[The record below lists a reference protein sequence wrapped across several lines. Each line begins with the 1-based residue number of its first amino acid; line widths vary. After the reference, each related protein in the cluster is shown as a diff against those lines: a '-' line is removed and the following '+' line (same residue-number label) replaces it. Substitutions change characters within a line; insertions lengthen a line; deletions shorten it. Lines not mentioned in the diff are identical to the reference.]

1 MENYEFERGA
11 LMKRTFGKILSF
23 ALVLAMV
30 LSMVPAVLAASATD
44 TSAYLAPGSNE
55 TFTYSY
61 TGTTG
66 SAPNMAE
73 LFWVSS
79 KEDVA
84 TVTNSKAP
92 NSSKETQTVTAVSAG
107 TTTISVW
114 KNEADYKKNGSNYY
128 SGSALKTWTVTVT
141 EWKVT
146 LSFSG
151 SSSGWY
157 YGSGSSSTTTISAGE
172 KKTLTATV
180 TGPQGKVANAK
191 VKFEVASGNQTM
203 LHFDSLSSTGYS
215 STKDVTVSSGYSS
228 TATSGTAAVDV
239 YGGSKGGF
247 VTITATIVGVDTSKN
262 TNAKAT
268 ITPRVIGP
276 ESWTVSLPTAQ
287 QTMTIKKNDYSQ
299 KLTPSVVTG
308 NSSSTVSGAKF
319 VYKFLEKRS
328 PAVADKSEYVLSDSS
343 YYMQVYDGSITPY
356 RVTSGPVK
364 VRVYVEGYVNNDDPD
379 AYPYAEASIMIT
391 DSTANGVSIDYK
403 NESTKFKMNNG
414 TYVLACKDTNNG
426 TDVVF
431 TDGTEIVTAL
441 TLKATVD
448 STNAT
453 ADAKRVTWT
462 TNAPEVARFGVNN
475 SYTGDEATLTTTG
488 AGSVTVTAEVDG
500 KKATMTFT
508 VWLAREYDKIVTKPD
523 IPTAISSREDAFNS
537 FSQQLVTV
545 HLSRTDGTVSL
556 PMKNVQFMDSSTIQ
570 LKGWIDGFD
579 TLNRVAYFPKTSG
592 ADVIESGTATV
603 SDIMIINQP
612 QDATYKLNATV
623 GTLSVTAS
631 ITGTNKT
638 LKTFTWYDNNNKAVK
653 TESVYSTS
661 GTAVATR
668 TSTLNLSDFITSAG
682 SYGFYCVI
690 SGGNTGNNT
699 STSTINT
706 RTAMITIGGDYN
718 VKITPSASSVKPGD
732 TVTLNAV
739 PQQYNPARKTYTDV
753 TGKTYT
759 VSWTV
764 TEGSDVVTLN
774 SRTGSSVTLTAKSG
788 GTATITAETT
798 IDGNKYTGTQKI
810 TVTVPAAEDVRL
822 TLEEDATYVMLD
834 GGKLSDAVK
843 KATSTTPST
852 FSFTLPTTGTIYS
865 SSSLSSS
872 ISAGNKY
879 SASDVSR
886 MAFKPSRSAGSY
898 TIDYAAYGTS
908 GQIATGKLVIMTN
921 AGTVAY
927 HISANESQTMQVS
940 DFQSVYG
947 SGLSSVKFGT
957 ASDSRGALYK
967 GSSTSSGKVGSESY
981 YVSTGTTLLKNVTF
995 IAGSSTAKYSVVIPF
1010 TAYGSNGEANG
1021 NLVIYVNDTH
1031 SVYSTGATFKSMAIA
1046 DELAP
1051 ESNASSAYITITSVV
1066 GGKLYTQ
1073 YSKINSCTALAAKDL
1088 GSTRFSF
1095 SGSNSIDNL
1104 YVLPLADSKTVEV
1117 NYTING
1123 SDKGTLTFKVVQQ
1136 TASSK
1141 FTDVSGSFKW
1151 AANSVDFMSGNGL
1164 VNGISTKN
1172 PNVFGPGQNM
1182 TRAMLVTIL
1191 YRAAGEPSVA
1201 GITNKFTDNK
1211 QNQYYYEPVLWA
1223 SSKGIVNGAT
1233 ATTFDPDGKIT
1244 REQIAAILY
1253 RYAGSPAASS
1263 SALNGFAD
1271 QSAVSSYAVT
1281 AMQWAVGNGIITGVS
1296 TNGRTTL
1303 SAKNNATRA
1312 QVSVMLHRFLTM
1324 EQ

>member
-1 MENYEFERGA
+1 
-11 LMKRTFGKILSF
+11 MKRTFGKILSF

-30 LSMVPAVLAASATD
+30 LSMVPAVLAAPETGTAQ
-44 TSAYLAPGSNE
+44 YLALGD
-55 TFTYSY
+55 T
-61 TGTTG
+61 
-66 SAPNMAE
+66 AE
-73 LFWVSS
+73 LTCAGAKYWVSS
-79 KEDVA
+79 NPD
-84 TVTNSKAP
+84 
-92 NSSKETQTVTAVSAG
+92 AVSVAMTKAG
-107 TTTISVW
+107 KATITALATTSSGWGYGGVTISAYEN
-114 KNEADYKKNGSNYY
+114 KTDATGTYAQKKP
-128 SGSALKTWTVTVT
+128 ALMTWSVAVS

-151 SSSGWY
+151 SNSGWN
-157 YGSGSSSTTTISAGE
+157 YGGSSSTTTISAGE

-191 VKFEVASGNQTM
+191 VKFEVAASNKDM
-203 LHFDSLSSTGYS
+203 LHFDSLSSTSYS

-262 TNAKAT
+262 TNATTT

-287 QTMTIKKNDYSQ
+287 QSMTIKRTDYSQ

-308 NSSSTVSGAKF
+308 SGSSAVSGAKF
-319 VYKFLEKRS
+319 VYWFVKSKDELENTSK
-328 PAVADKSEYVLSDSS
+328 
-343 YYMQVYDGSITPY
+343 YMQVYTDGSITPY
-356 RVTSGPVK
+356 QVTTEGPVR
-364 VRVYVEGYVNNDDPD
+364 VRAYVEGYVDKNNPE
-379 AYPYAEASIMIT
+379 AYPYAEAAIMIT
-391 DSTANGVSIDYK
+391 DSTANGLSIDYEQE
-403 NESTKFKMNNG
+403 NTKFKMNNG
-414 TYVLACKDTNNG
+414 TYVLAYKDTNNG
-426 TDVVF
+426 KDVDF
-431 TDGTEIVTAL
+431 KDGTSIVTKFN
-441 TLKATVD
+441 LKATVD
-448 STNAT
+448 STNAA

-462 TNAPEVARFGVNN
+462 TNDPSVARFGTNN
-475 SYTGDEATLTTTG
+475 SYTGDVATLTTTG

-500 KKATMTFT
+500 KKATMNFV
-508 VWLAREYDKIVTKPD
+508 VWQAREYDKIVTKPD
-523 IPTAISSREDAFNS
+523 IPTSISSREDAFNA
-537 FSQQLVTV
+537 FSQQYVTV

-556 PMKNVQFMDSSTIQ
+556 PMKDVQFVDSSKIQ

-579 TLNRVAYFPKTSG
+579 TFNRIAYFPNPDAKADNKTDSL
-592 ADVIESGTATV
+592 DVITSDNTATL
-603 SDIMIINQP
+603 SDIIILNQP

-623 GTLSVTAS
+623 GTLSVQAS
-631 ITGTNKT
+631 TRNSKT
-638 LKTFTWYDNNNKAVK
+638 LSTFTWYDNNDKAIK
-653 TESVYSTS
+653 TESIT
-661 GTAVATR
+661 GTKYTH
-668 TSTLNLSDFITSAG
+668 TSTLNLSDFVTSAG
-682 SYGFYCVI
+682 TYGFYCVI
-690 SGGNTGNNT
+690 KANDGS
-699 STSTINT
+699 SVKT
-706 RTAMITIGGDYN
+706 RTAIITIGGDYN

-921 AGTVAY
+921 AGTVSY

-1051 ESNASSAYITITSVV
+1051 ESNASSAYITITRVT

-1151 AANSVDFMSGNGL
+1151 AANSVDFMYGNGL

>member
-1 MENYEFERGA
+1 
-11 LMKRTFGKILSF
+11 MKRTFGKILSF

-30 LSMVPAVLAASATD
+30 LSMVPAVLAATTTGD
-44 TSAYLAPGSNE
+44 PQYLALGD
-55 TFTYSY
+55 T
-61 TGTTG
+61 
-66 SAPNMAE
+66 AE
-73 LFWVSS
+73 LTCTGAKYWVSS
-79 KEDVA
+79 NPD
-84 TVTNSKAP
+84 
-92 NSSKETQTVTAVSAG
+92 AVSVAMTKTG
-107 TTTISVW
+107 KATITALATTSSGWGYGGVTISAYEN
-114 KNEADYKKNGSNYY
+114 KTDATGTYAQKKP
-128 SGSALKTWTVTVT
+128 ARMTWSVAVS

-151 SSSGWY
+151 SSSGWN
-157 YGSGSSSTTTISAGE
+157 YGYGSSSTTTISAGE

-180 TGPQGKVANAK
+180 TGPQGKVANAQVEFK
-191 VKFEVASGNQTM
+191 IASSDKEM
-203 LHFDSLSSTGYS
+203 LHFDSLSSTGTS
-215 STKDVTVSSGYSS
+215 STKDVTVSSGYGYSS

-247 VTITATIVGVDTSKN
+247 VTITAMIVGVDTSKN
-262 TNAKAT
+262 TNATTT

-287 QTMTIKKNDYSQ
+287 QSMTIKRTDYSQ

-308 NSSSTVSGAKF
+308 SGSSAVSGAKF
-319 VYKFLEKRS
+319 VYRFVNGDKLENTSK
-328 PAVADKSEYVLSDSS
+328 
-343 YYMQVYDGSITPY
+343 YMQVYTDGSITPY
-356 RVTSGPVK
+356 QVTEGPVR
-364 VRVYVEGYVNNDDPD
+364 VRAYVEGYVDNKNPA

-391 DSTANGVSIDYK
+391 DSTANGLSIDYEQE
-403 NESTKFKMNNG
+403 NTKFKMNNG
-414 TYVLACKDTNNG
+414 TYVLAYKDTNNG
-426 TDVVF
+426 YDVDF
-431 TDGTEIVTAL
+431 TDGTSIVTEFS
-441 TLKATVD
+441 LKATVD
-448 STNAT
+448 STNAA

-462 TNAPEVARFGVNN
+462 TNDPSVARFGTNN
-475 SYTGDEATLTTTG
+475 SYTGDVATLTTTG

-500 KKATMTFT
+500 KKATMNFV
-508 VWLAREYDKIVTKPD
+508 VWQAREYDKIVTKPD

-690 SGGNTGNNT
+690 SGGNTGNDT

-822 TLEEDATYVMLD
+822 TLEEDASYVMLD

-1151 AANSVDFMSGNGL
+1151 AANSVDFMYGNGL

>member
-30 LSMVPAVLAASATD
+30 LSMVPAVLAAPAVGG
-44 TSAYLAPGSNE
+44 ALYLAPGETKPLECKDVGGKTATYWRSSNDSAVRVAGGSDG
-55 TFTYSY
+55 TATITAVASSSSYYGYSA
-61 TGTTG
+61 TI
-66 SAPNMAE
+66 SAYEKASDVN
-73 LFWVSS
+73 SS
-79 KEDVA
+79 SYNEALMTWEV
-84 TVTNSKAP
+84 TVTN
-92 NSSKETQTVTAVSAG
+92 
-107 TTTISVW
+107 
-114 KNEADYKKNGSNYY
+114 
-128 SGSALKTWTVTVT
+128 WTL
-141 EWKVT
+141 T
-146 LSFSG
+146 L
-151 SSSGWY
+151 
-157 YGSGSSSTTTISAGE
+157 STTT
-172 KKTLTATV
+172 
-180 TGPQGKVANAK
+180 
-191 VKFEVASGNQTM
+191 SGSY
-203 LHFDSLSSTGYS
+203 DYGYGSSTS
-215 STKDVTVSSGYSS
+215 
-228 TATSGTAAVDV
+228 AALE
-239 YGGSKGGF
+239 
-247 VTITATIVGVDTSKN
+247 
-262 TNAKAT
+262 
-268 ITPRVIGP
+268 P
-276 ESWTVSLPTAQ
+276 
-287 QTMTIKKNDYSQ
+287 
-299 KLTPSVVTG
+299 
-308 NSSSTVSGAKF
+308 GA
-319 VYKFLEKRS
+319 S
-328 PAVADKSEYVLSDSS
+328 
-343 YYMQVYDGSITPY
+343 
-356 RVTSGPVK
+356 
-364 VRVYVEGYVNNDDPD
+364 
-379 AYPYAEASIMIT
+379 
-391 DSTANGVSIDYK
+391 
-403 NESTKFKMNNG
+403 
-414 TYVLACKDTNNG
+414 
-426 TDVVF
+426 
-431 TDGTEIVTAL
+431 L
-441 TLKATVD
+441 TLKATVTGPKGRAGD
-448 STNAT
+448 VIVGFASQYKSIAT
-453 ADAKRVTWT
+453 VGGAET
-462 TNAPEVARFGVNN
+462 TIGSYYVNN
-475 SYTGDEATLTTTG
+475 SGNGESTVSVAAAGGNGPSVITAYLLKKVSTGGDWPEGSTTGTKDYKMVTDANGNPITKTFTVTVGGQAGYDLTLPDAQQNMTIVYNATLTKLTPTLKRYG
-488 AGSVTVTAEVDG
+488 QNVSNKTFVYTSSDENTLIVGSDG
-500 KKATMTFT
+500 T
-508 VWLAREYDKIVTKPD
+508 LYP
-523 IPTAISSREDAFNS
+523 
-537 FSQQLVTV
+537 Q
-545 HLSRTDGTVSL
+545 SRT
-556 PMKNVQFMDSSTIQ
+556 
-570 LKGWIDGFD
+570 
-579 TLNRVAYFPKTSG
+579 
-592 ADVIESGTATV
+592 GTATV
-603 SDIMIINQP
+603 
-612 QDATYKLNATV
+612 KVTV
-623 GTLSVTAS
+623 KGMTNTLSVTSNVTIVPTKADGLTIDVANATTKRELSKGNMFFGVMDTTKNGSSHITVPSEMLTSIQLTATVDSDTASDASRVQWSIPAASKGYISFSGNKTTATGASVTINMLKAGTKVTVNAS
-631 ITGTNKT
+631 IDGSKEATYTFDIWQGICYKDAKAPAVAGPISSVIDTIKNLKERDIEVT
-638 LKTFTWYDNNNKAVK
+638 LVQADNTMYLPVKDVTPEKVKNNEKYKFEVELDGKYTSDKTFYYPIDGKRTVTTEAVDISDITIEDQPESSLTYKLDGTSMKLSVSAYTSGTKKFSKFIWYNGQSNAVK
-653 TESVYSTS
+653 TDTSMNGKTYGISELDLSEVITAPGSYSFYCKIITSDNAYVISNISSVSVGGEYFVQINLNNS
-661 GTAVATR
+661 GT
-668 TSTLNLSDFITSAG
+668 I
-682 SYGFYCVI
+682 
-690 SGGNTGNNT
+690 
-699 STSTINT
+699 
-706 RTAMITIGGDYN
+706 
-718 VKITPSASSVKPGD
+718 KPGD
-732 TVTLNAV
+732 VVTATAT
-739 PQQYNPARKTYTDV
+739 PQQYNPLTKKYVAV
-753 TGKTYT
+753 TGKNPTI
-759 VSWTV
+759 SWSSSDTAIVKVDATGTSVKV
-764 TEGSDVVTLN
+764 TAV
-774 SRTGSSVTLTAKSG
+774 SG
-788 GTATITAETT
+788 GTAKLTAKTT
-798 IDGNKYTGTQKI
+798 IDGKDYTGTKDI

-1151 AANSVDFMSGNGL
+1151 AANSVDFMYGNGL

>member
-30 LSMVPAVLAASATD
+30 LSMVPAVLAAPKVGDAQYLALGETANLTCTGAKFWISSNPSAVSVTK
-44 TSAYLAPGSNE
+44 TATGRAAITALSTTSSGWGYGTATISAYEKESD
-55 TFTYSY
+55 Y
-61 TGTTG
+61 T
-66 SAPNMAE
+66 S
-73 LFWVSS
+73 
-79 KEDVA
+79 
-84 TVTNSKAP
+84 TNY
-92 NSSKETQTVTAVSAG
+92 
-107 TTTISVW
+107 
-114 KNEADYKKNGSNYY
+114 ADRHD
-128 SGSALKTWTVTVT
+128 ALMTWSVTVS

-151 SSSGWY
+151 SSSGWN
-157 YGSGSSSTTTISAGE
+157 YGYGSSSTTTISAGE

-191 VKFEVASGNQTM
+191 VKFEVAASNKDM

-247 VTITATIVGVDTSKN
+247 VTITAKIVGVDTSKN
-262 TNAKAT
+262 TNATTT

-287 QTMTIKKNDYSQ
+287 QTMTIKRTDYSQ

-308 NSSSTVSGAKF
+308 SGSSAVSGAKF
-319 VYKFLEKRS
+319 VYRF
-328 PAVADKSEYVLSDSS
+328 VKSENELENTSK
-343 YYMQVYDGSITPY
+343 YMQVYTDGSITPY
-356 RVTSGPVK
+356 QVTTEGPVR
-364 VRVYVEGYVNNDDPD
+364 VRAYVEGYVDNNNPE
-379 AYPYAEASIMIT
+379 AYPYAEAAIMIT
-391 DSTANGVSIDYK
+391 DSTANGLSIDYK
-403 NESTKFKMNNG
+403 NENTKFKMNNG
-414 TYVLACKDTNNG
+414 TYVLACKDTDNG
-426 TDVVF
+426 KDVDF
-431 TDGTEIVTAL
+431 ADGTCIVTAL
-441 TLKATVD
+441 DLKATVD
-448 STNAT
+448 STNAA
-453 ADAKRVTWT
+453 ADAKRVTWKT
-462 TNAPEVARFGVNN
+462 DDASVARFGVNN
-475 SYTGDEATLTTTG
+475 SYTGDVATLTTTG
-488 AGSVTVTAEVDG
+488 TGRVTVTAEVDG
-500 KKATMTFT
+500 KKDTMTFY
-508 VWLAREYDKIVTKPD
+508 VWQAREYDKIVTKPD
-523 IPTAISSREDAFNS
+523 IPTAISNREDAFNA
-537 FSQQLVTV
+537 FSQQYVTV

-556 PMKNVQFMDSSTIQ
+556 PMKDVQFVNSSTIQ
-570 LKGWIDGFD
+570 LKGTIDGFD
-579 TLNRVAYFPKTSG
+579 TLNRIAYFPKSG
-592 ADVIESGTATV
+592 VSDVIQSGKAEL

-631 ITGTNKT
+631 TQSNKKLT
-638 LKTFTWYDNNNKAVK
+638 SFTWYDNNDKAVK
-653 TESVYSTS
+653 AEMVNNKVTY
-661 GTAVATR
+661 
-668 TSTLNLSDFITSAG
+668 TSTLNLSDFVTSAG
-682 SYGFYCVI
+682 TYGFYCVI
-690 SGGNTGNNT
+690 NGSNN
-699 STSTINT
+699 STIKT
-706 RTAMITIGGDYN
+706 RTAIITIGGDYN

-764 TEGSDVVTLN
+764 TEGGDVVALN

-810 TVTVPAAEDVRL
+810 TVTVPTAEDVRL
-822 TLEEDATYVMLD
+822 MLEEDATYVMLD
-834 GGKLSDAVK
+834 GGKLSDAVR

-1051 ESNASSAYITITSVV
+1051 ESNASSAYITITRVV

-1136 TASSK
+1136 TASSR

-1151 AANSVDFMSGNGL
+1151 AANSVDFMYGNGL

>member
-1 MENYEFERGA
+1 
-11 LMKRTFGKILSF
+11 MKRTFGKILSF

-44 TSAYLAPGSNE
+44 TNAYLAPGFDE

-61 TGTTG
+61 TGTGT
-66 SAPNMAE
+66 APDMSQ
-73 LFWVSS
+73 LFWVSGNE
-79 KEDVA
+79 KVA
-84 TVTNSKAP
+84 TVTNTTDGSSISKA
-92 NSSKETQTVTAVSAG
+92 SQTVTAVAAG
-107 TTTISVW
+107 STTISVW
-114 KNEADYKKNGSNYY
+114 KNQEDYNKNKNSYY
-128 SGSALKTWTVTVT
+128 SSALKTWNVTVT
-141 EWKVT
+141 GWKVV

-157 YGSGSSSTTTISAGE
+157 GSGSSTGTTINAGS
-172 KKTLTATV
+172 KATLTATV
-180 TGPQGKVANAK
+180 TGPAGKVENAK
-191 VKFEVASGNQTM
+191 VQFTTADKTIALLDNN
-203 LHFDSLSSTGYS
+203 SSNDQVTKPVSTTSSSWGSSSATTG
-215 STKDVTVSSGYSS
+215 
-228 TATSGTAAVDV
+228 TATVDV
-239 YGGSKGGF
+239 YGGTMGGY
-247 VTITATIVGVDTSKN
+247 VDITATVMVGDTAVNLS
-262 TNAKAT
+262 TNPDATAT
-268 ITPRVIGP
+268 ITPYINGP
-276 ESWTVSLPTAQ
+276 EGWTVSLPENQRTL
-287 QTMTIKKNDYSQ
+287 TIKKTDNTQYL
-299 KLTPSVVTG
+299 KPTVTG
-308 NSSSTVSGAKF
+308 LSGSTQPEF
-319 VYKFLEKRS
+319 VYKFVNGS
-328 PAVADKSEYVLSDSS
+328 SLSNSS
-343 YYMQVYDGSITPY
+343 TYMQIASNGRITP
-356 RVTSGPVK
+356 RMTCQNVV
-364 VRVYVEGYVNNDDPD
+364 VRVYVKGYTGDTN
-379 AYPYAEASIMIT
+379 PYAETSITIT

-403 NESTKFKMNNG
+403 TEDTKFKMNNG
-414 TYVLACKDTNNG
+414 TYVLAYKDTNNG
-426 TDVVF
+426 TSVEFD
-431 TDGTEIVTAL
+431 DGTRIVTAL
-441 TLKATVD
+441 ELKATVD
-448 STNAT
+448 STNAA

-462 TNAPEVARFGVNN
+462 TNAPNVARFGINN
-475 SYTGDEATLTTTG
+475 SYTGNEATLTTTG

-500 KKATMTFT
+500 KKATMNFV
-508 VWLAREYDKIVTKPD
+508 VWQAREYDKIVTKPD
-523 IPTAISSREDAFNS
+523 IPTAISNREDAFNA
-537 FSQQLVTV
+537 FSQQYVTV

-556 PMKNVQFMDSSTIQ
+556 PMKDVQFVNSSTIQ
-570 LKGWIDGFD
+570 LKGTIDGFD
-579 TLNRVAYFPKTSG
+579 TLNRIAYFPKSG
-592 ADVIESGTATV
+592 VSDVIQSGKAEL

-631 ITGTNKT
+631 TQNGKKLTS
-638 LKTFTWYDNNNKAVK
+638 FTWYDNNDKAVK
-653 TESVYSTS
+653 AETVSNKVTH
-661 GTAVATR
+661 
-668 TSTLNLSDFITSAG
+668 TSTLNLSDFVTSAG
-682 SYGFYCVI
+682 TYGFYCVI
-690 SGGNTGNNT
+690 NGSNN
-699 STSTINT
+699 STIKT
-706 RTAMITIGGDYN
+706 RTAIITIGGDYN

-822 TLEEDATYVMLD
+822 MLEEDASYVMLD
-834 GGKLSDAVK
+834 GGKLSDAVR

-947 SGLSSVKFGT
+947 SGLSYVRFGT

-1031 SVYSTGATFKSMAIA
+1031 SVTSTGATFKSMAIA

-1051 ESNASSAYITITSVV
+1051 ESGASSAYITITRVT

-1151 AANSVDFMSGNGL
+1151 AANSVDFMYGNGL

>member
-1 MENYEFERGA
+1 
-11 LMKRTFGKILSF
+11 MKRTFGKILSF

-44 TSAYLAPGSNE
+44 TNAYLAPGFNE

-61 TGTTG
+61 TGTGT
-66 SAPNMAE
+66 APDMSQ
-73 LFWVSS
+73 LFWVSGNE
-79 KEDVA
+79 KVA
-84 TVTNSKAP
+84 TVTNTTDGSSISKA
-92 NSSKETQTVTAVSAG
+92 SQTVTAVATGS
-107 TTTISVW
+107 TTISVW
-114 KNEADYKKNGSNYY
+114 KNQEDYNKNKNSYY
-128 SGSALKTWTVTVT
+128 SSSALKTWNVTVT
-141 EWKVT
+141 GWKVV

-151 SSSGWY
+151 SNSGW
-157 YGSGSSSTTTISAGE
+157 YGSGSSTGTTINAGS
-172 KKTLTATV
+172 KATLTATV
-180 TGPQGKVANAK
+180 TGPAGKVENAK
-191 VKFEVASGNQTM
+191 VKFTTADKTIALLDNNSSNTQVTKPVSTTSSSWGSGSAT
-203 LHFDSLSSTGYS
+203 TG
-215 STKDVTVSSGYSS
+215 
-228 TATSGTAAVDV
+228 TATVDV
-239 YGGSKGGF
+239 YGGTMGGY
-247 VTITATIVGVDTSKN
+247 VDITATVMVGDTDVNLS
-262 TNAKAT
+262 TNPDATAT
-268 ITPRVIGP
+268 ITPYINGP
-276 ESWTVSLPTAQ
+276 EGWTVSLPENQRTL
-287 QTMTIKKNDYSQ
+287 TIKKTDNTQYL
-299 KLTPSVVTG
+299 KPTVTG
-308 NSSSTVSGAKF
+308 FSGSTQPEF
-319 VYKFLEKRS
+319 VYKF
-328 PAVADKSEYVLSDSS
+328 VDGFNLSDSS
-343 YYMQVYDGSITPY
+343 TYMQIASNGRITP
-356 RVTSGPVK
+356 RMTCQNVV
-364 VRVYVEGYVNNDDPD
+364 VRVYVKGYTGDTN
-379 AYPYAEASIMIT
+379 PYAETSITIT

-403 NESTKFKMNNG
+403 TEDTKFKMNNG
-414 TYVLACKDTNNG
+414 TYVLAYKDTNNITG
-426 TDVVF
+426 YEFD
-431 TDGTEIVTAL
+431 DGTRIVTAL
-441 TLKATVD
+441 ELKATVN

-462 TNAPEVARFGVNN
+462 TNAPEVARFGTNN
-475 SYTGDEATLTTTG
+475 SYTGDVATLTTTG

-500 KKATMTFT
+500 KKATMNFV
-508 VWLAREYDKIVTKPD
+508 VWQAREYDKIVTKPD
-523 IPTAISSREDAFNS
+523 IPTAISNREDAFNA
-537 FSQQLVTV
+537 FSQQYVTV

-556 PMKNVQFMDSSTIQ
+556 PMKDVQFVNSSTIQ
-570 LKGWIDGFD
+570 LKGTIDGFD
-579 TLNRVAYFPKTSG
+579 TLNRVAYFPKSG
-592 ADVIESGTATV
+592 VSDVIQSGKAEL

-631 ITGTNKT
+631 TQNGKKLTS
-638 LKTFTWYDNNNKAVK
+638 FTWYDNNDKAVK
-653 TESVYSTS
+653 AETVSNKVTH
-661 GTAVATR
+661 
-668 TSTLNLSDFITSAG
+668 TSTLNLSDFVTSAG
-682 SYGFYCVI
+682 TYGFYCVI
-690 SGGNTGNNT
+690 NGSNN
-699 STSTINT
+699 STIKT
-706 RTAMITIGGDYN
+706 RTAIITIGGDYN

-764 TEGSDVVTLN
+764 TEGGDVVALN

-822 TLEEDATYVMLD
+822 MLEEDASYVMLD

-908 GQIATGKLVIMTN
+908 GQIATGKLIIMTN

-947 SGLSSVKFGT
+947 SGLSSVRFGT

-1031 SVYSTGATFKSMAIA
+1031 PVYSTGATFKSMAIA

-1051 ESNASSAYITITSVV
+1051 ESNASSAYITITRVV

-1151 AANSVDFMSGNGL
+1151 AANSVDFMYGNGL

-1296 TNGRTTL
+1296 TNDRTTL

>member
-1 MENYEFERGA
+1 
-11 LMKRTFGKILSF
+11 MKRTFGKILSF

-30 LSMVPAVLAASATD
+30 LSMVPAVLAAPAT
-44 TSAYLAPGSNE
+44 TTGNPQYLALGD
-55 TFTYSY
+55 T
-61 TGTTG
+61 
-66 SAPNMAE
+66 AE
-73 LFWVSS
+73 LTCTGAKYWVSS
-79 KEDVA
+79 
-84 TVTNSKAP
+84 NPS
-92 NSSKETQTVTAVSAG
+92 AVSVTKTATGRATITALSTTSSGWGYG
-107 TTTISVW
+107 TATISAYE
-114 KNEADYKKNGSNYY
+114 KESDYTSTNYADKHD
-128 SGSALKTWTVTVT
+128 ARMTWSVTVS

-151 SSSGWY
+151 SSSGWN
-157 YGSGSSSTTTISAGE
+157 YGYGSSSTTTISAGE

-191 VKFEVASGNQTM
+191 VKFEVAASNKDM

-262 TNAKAT
+262 TNATTT

-287 QTMTIKKNDYSQ
+287 QSMTIKRTDYSQ

-308 NSSSTVSGAKF
+308 SGSAAVSGAKF
-319 VYKFLEKRS
+319 VYRFVNGDKLENTSK
-328 PAVADKSEYVLSDSS
+328 
-343 YYMQVYDGSITPY
+343 YMQVYTDGSITPY
-356 RVTSGPVK
+356 QVTEGPVR
-364 VRVYVEGYVNNDDPD
+364 VRAYVEGYVDNNNPG

-391 DSTANGVSIDYK
+391 DSTANGLSIDYEQE
-403 NESTKFKMNNG
+403 NTKFKMNNG
-414 TYVLACKDTNNG
+414 TYVLAYKDTNNG
-426 TDVVF
+426 YDVDF
-431 TDGTEIVTAL
+431 TDGTSIVTKFS
-441 TLKATVD
+441 LKATVD
-448 STNAT
+448 STNAA

-462 TNAPEVARFGVNN
+462 TNDPSVARFGTNN
-475 SYTGDEATLTTTG
+475 SYTGDVATLTTTG

-508 VWLAREYDKIVTKPD
+508 VWQAREYDQIVTKPD
-523 IPTAISSREDAFNS
+523 IPTAISNREDAFNA
-537 FSQQLVTV
+537 FSQQYVTV

-556 PMKNVQFMDSSTIQ
+556 PMKDVQFVNSSTIQ
-570 LKGWIDGFD
+570 LKGTIDGFD
-579 TLNRVAYFPKTSG
+579 TLNRIAYFPKSG
-592 ADVIESGTATV
+592 VSDVIESGKATL

-631 ITGTNKT
+631 TQSNKKLT
-638 LKTFTWYDNNNKAVK
+638 SFTWYDNNDKAVK
-653 TESVYSTS
+653 AETVSKKVTH
-661 GTAVATR
+661 
-668 TSTLNLSDFITSAG
+668 TSTLNLSDFVTSAG
-682 SYGFYCVI
+682 TYGFYCVI
-690 SGGNTGNNT
+690 NGSGN
-699 STSTINT
+699 STIKT
-706 RTAMITIGGDYN
+706 RTAIITIGGDYN
-718 VKITPSASSVKPGD
+718 VKITPSASSVKPGN

-822 TLEEDATYVMLD
+822 MLEEDATYVMLD

-921 AGTVAY
+921 AGTVSY

-1051 ESNASSAYITITSVV
+1051 ESGASSAYITITRVT

-1117 NYTING
+1117 SYTING

-1136 TASSK
+1136 TASSR

>member
-1 MENYEFERGA
+1 
-11 LMKRTFGKILSF
+11 MKRTFGKILSF

-30 LSMVPAVLAASATD
+30 LSMVPAVLAAPAKD
-44 TSAYLAPGSNE
+44 DPLYLAPGEIRTLTCSDVNGKTATYWRSSNDSAVRVVGGSNG
-55 TFTYSY
+55 TATITAVASSSSYYGYSA
-61 TGTTG
+61 TI
-66 SAPNMAE
+66 SAYENASD
-73 LFWVSS
+73 VNSS
-79 KEDVA
+79 SYKEALRTWEV
-84 TVTNSKAP
+84 TVTNWA
-92 NSSKETQTVTAVSAG
+92 
-107 TTTISVW
+107 I
-114 KNEADYKKNGSNYY
+114 
-128 SGSALKTWTVTVT
+128 
-141 EWKVT
+141 T
-146 LSFSG
+146 L
-151 SSSGWY
+151 
-157 YGSGSSSTTTISAGE
+157 STTT
-172 KKTLTATV
+172 
-180 TGPQGKVANAK
+180 
-191 VKFEVASGNQTM
+191 SGSY
-203 LHFDSLSSTGYS
+203 DYGYGSSTS
-215 STKDVTVSSGYSS
+215 
-228 TATSGTAAVDV
+228 AALE
-239 YGGSKGGF
+239 
-247 VTITATIVGVDTSKN
+247 
-262 TNAKAT
+262 
-268 ITPRVIGP
+268 P
-276 ESWTVSLPTAQ
+276 
-287 QTMTIKKNDYSQ
+287 
-299 KLTPSVVTG
+299 
-308 NSSSTVSGAKF
+308 GA
-319 VYKFLEKRS
+319 S
-328 PAVADKSEYVLSDSS
+328 
-343 YYMQVYDGSITPY
+343 
-356 RVTSGPVK
+356 
-364 VRVYVEGYVNNDDPD
+364 
-379 AYPYAEASIMIT
+379 
-391 DSTANGVSIDYK
+391 
-403 NESTKFKMNNG
+403 
-414 TYVLACKDTNNG
+414 
-426 TDVVF
+426 
-431 TDGTEIVTAL
+431 L
-441 TLKATVD
+441 TLKATVTGPKD
-448 STNAT
+448 RAGDVLVGFASQYESIAT
-453 ADAKRVTWT
+453 VGGAET
-462 TNAPEVARFGVNN
+462 TIGSYYVNN
-475 SYTGDEATLTTTG
+475 SGNGESTVSVAAAGGNGPSVITAYLLKKVSTGGDWPEGSTTG
-488 AGSVTVTAEVDG
+488 TKDYKMVTDANGNPIT
-500 KKATMTFT
+500 KTFT
-508 VWLAREYDKIVTKPD
+508 VTVGGQAGYDLTLPDAQQNMTIVYNATPTKLTPALKRYGQSVSNKTFVYTSSD
-523 IPTAISSREDAFNS
+523 TATLIVGSDGTLYP
-537 FSQQLVTV
+537 Q
-545 HLSRTDGTVSL
+545 SRT
-556 PMKNVQFMDSSTIQ
+556 
-570 LKGWIDGFD
+570 
-579 TLNRVAYFPKTSG
+579 
-592 ADVIESGTATV
+592 GTATV
-603 SDIMIINQP
+603 
-612 QDATYKLNATV
+612 KVTV
-623 GTLSVTAS
+623 KGMTNTLSVTSNVTIVPTKAS
-631 ITGTNKT
+631 GLTINVANATTKRELDKGNLFFGVMDTTKNGTQNITVPSEMLTSIQLTATVDSDTASDASRVQWSIPAASKGYIFFSGNKT
-638 LKTFTWYDNNNKAVK
+638 TATGASVTVNMLKAGTKVTVNASVDGSKEASYTFDIWQGICYKDAKAPAVAGPISSVIDTIKNLKERDIEVTLVQSDNTMYLPVKDATPVKGNDNKYTFRVELDGKYTSDKIFYYPINGNRTVTTDAVAISEITIEDQPESSLTYKLDGTSMKLSVSAYTSGAKKFNKFIWYNGQSNAVK
-653 TESVYSTS
+653 TDTSMNGKTYGISELDLSEVITAPGSYSFYCKIMVSDTNYVISNISSVSVGGEYFVQINLNNS
-661 GTAVATR
+661 GT
-668 TSTLNLSDFITSAG
+668 I
-682 SYGFYCVI
+682 
-690 SGGNTGNNT
+690 
-699 STSTINT
+699 
-706 RTAMITIGGDYN
+706 
-718 VKITPSASSVKPGD
+718 KPGD
-732 TVTLNAV
+732 VVTATAT
-739 PQQYNPARKTYTDV
+739 PQQYNPLTKKYVAV
-753 TGKTYT
+753 TGKNPTI
-759 VSWTV
+759 SWSSSDTAIAKVDATGTSVKV
-764 TEGSDVVTLN
+764 TAV
-774 SRTGSSVTLTAKSG
+774 SG
-788 GTATITAETT
+788 GTAKLTAKTT
-798 IDGNKYTGTQKI
+798 IDGKEYTGTKDI

-822 TLEEDATYVMLD
+822 TLEEDASYVMLD

-843 KATSTTPST
+843 KATSTTPSA

-947 SGLSSVKFGT
+947 SGLSSVRFGT

-1031 SVYSTGATFKSMAIA
+1031 PVYSTGATFKSMAIA

-1051 ESNASSAYITITSVV
+1051 ESNASSAYITITSVI

-1151 AANSVDFMSGNGL
+1151 AANSVDFMYGNGL

>member
-1 MENYEFERGA
+1 
-11 LMKRTFGKILSF
+11 MKRTFGKILSF

-30 LSMVPAVLAASATD
+30 LAMVPAVLAAPKVGDAQYLALGETANLTCTGAKFWISSNPSAVSVTK
-44 TSAYLAPGSNE
+44 TATGRATITALSTTSSGWGYGTATISAYVKESD
-55 TFTYSY
+55 Y
-61 TGTTG
+61 T
-66 SAPNMAE
+66 S
-73 LFWVSS
+73 
-79 KEDVA
+79 
-84 TVTNSKAP
+84 TNY
-92 NSSKETQTVTAVSAG
+92 
-107 TTTISVW
+107 
-114 KNEADYKKNGSNYY
+114 ADRHD
-128 SGSALKTWTVTVT
+128 ALMTWSVTVS

-146 LSFSG
+146 LSLSG
-151 SSSGWY
+151 SNSY
-157 YGSGSSSTTTISAGE
+157 YGSTSTDIPAGQY
-172 KKTLTATV
+172 KTLTATV
-180 TGPQGKVANAK
+180 TGPQGKVKDAQ
-191 VKFEVASGNQTM
+191 VKFSVADADM
-203 LHFDSLSSTGYS
+203 IHFDDLSRTG
-215 STKDVTVSSGYSS
+215 TDIVKDVTVSGSNSS
-228 TATSGTAAVDV
+228 TATSGTTSVKL
-239 YGGSKGGF
+239 YGGSKGGY
-247 VTITATIVGVDTSKN
+247 VTVTAKIIYNNDAVNEKNENATATVRPYV
-262 TNAKAT
+262 
-268 ITPRVIGP
+268 VGP
-276 ESWTVSLPTAQ
+276 EGWTVSLPDSQLAVTL
-287 QTMTIKKNDYSQ
+287 KKGRNTNV
-299 KLTPSVVTG
+299 LTPTLKTSS
-308 NSSSTVSGAKF
+308 NSSAVSGTEF
-319 VYKFLEKRS
+319 VYKFVTTGGGKEI
-328 PAVADKSEYVLSDSS
+328 ESS
-343 YYMQVYDGSITPY
+343 TSTLMQIEPVTYNNTASANITAY
-356 RVTSGPVK
+356 STCANVK
-364 VRVYVEGYVNNDDPD
+364 VRVYVKGYETPGSPHAD
-379 AYPYAEASIMIT
+379 AMITVT
-391 DSTANGVSIDYK
+391 DSTISSLQIGYK
-403 NESTKFKMNNG
+403 NSTTANKIADG
-414 TYVLACKDTNNG
+414 SYVLGYKDS
-426 TDVVF
+426 TDK
-431 TDGTEIVTAL
+431 DGVTLSDGRRIVTSPVLAATVTSSKSGNEAVDAARVVWTVNNPSVATFADGSTETTASEV
-441 TLKATVD
+441 TLK
-448 STNAT
+448 
-453 ADAKRVTWT
+453 
-462 TNAPEVARFGVNN
+462 
-475 SYTGDEATLTTTG
+475 TTG
-488 AGSVTVTAEVDG
+488 AGTVKITAKGDDKTAE
-500 KKATMTFT
+500 MTLT
-508 VWLAREYDKIVTKPD
+508 VWQAREYDNILTKPD
-523 IPTAISSREDAFNS
+523 IPSAVSDAKQAITKFCEQYASVELKNVYNGRASLKIQESTVQFVSNTSSAIKLKGTLDAF
-537 FSQQLVTV
+537 
-545 HLSRTDGTVSL
+545 D
-556 PMKNVQFMDSSTIQ
+556 TIN
-570 LKGWIDGFD
+570 KI
-579 TLNRVAYFPKTSG
+579 AYFPATSG
-592 ADVIESGTATV
+592 GDVITSSTASV
-603 SDIMIINQP
+603 SSIMLIEEP
-612 QDATYKLNATV
+612 QDATYKLNAAV
-623 GTLSVTAS
+623 GTLTVKAS
-631 ITGTNKT
+631 IIGTGKT
-638 LKTFTWYDNNNKAVK
+638 LKTFTWYDNNNKVVDTQTVTNSA
-653 TESVYSTS
+653 STY
-661 GTAVATR
+661 
-668 TSTLNLSDFITSAG
+668 TSTLNLADFVTSAG
-682 SYGFYCVI
+682 TYGFKCVI
-690 SGGNTGNNT
+690 TGGTDRVT
-699 STSTINT
+699 ETIET
-706 RTAMITIGGDYN
+706 RTAIITIGGDYN

-764 TEGSDVVTLN
+764 TEGGDVVALN

-810 TVTVPAAEDVRL
+810 TVTVPAAQDVQL
-822 TLEEDATYVMLD
+822 MLEEDASYVMLD

-908 GQIATGKLVIMTN
+908 GQIATGKIVVMTN

-947 SGLSSVKFGT
+947 SGLSYVRFGT

-1051 ESNASSAYITITSVV
+1051 ESNASSAYITITRVT

-1117 NYTING
+1117 SYTING

-1151 AANSVDFMSGNGL
+1151 AANSVDFMYGNGL

>member
-1 MENYEFERGA
+1 
-11 LMKRTFGKILSF
+11 MKRTFGKILSF

-30 LSMVPAVLAASATD
+30 LSMVPAVLAAPAKGD
-44 TSAYLAPGSNE
+44 PLYLAPGE
-55 TFTYSY
+55 TR
-61 TGTTG
+61 
-66 SAPNMAE
+66 E
-73 LFWVSS
+73 LTC
-79 KEDVA
+79 KKD
-84 TVTNSKAP
+84 
-92 NSSKETQTVTAVSAG
+92 
-107 TTTISVW
+107 TIVND
-114 KNEADYKKNGSNYY
+114 K
-128 SGSALKTWTVTVT
+128 
-141 EWKVT
+141 
-146 LSFSG
+146 
-151 SSSGWY
+151 
-157 YGSGSSSTTTISAGE
+157 
-172 KKTLTATV
+172 
-180 TGPQGKVANAK
+180 
-191 VKFEVASGNQTM
+191 
-203 LHFDSLSSTGYS
+203 
-215 STKDVTVSSGYSS
+215 
-228 TATSGTAAVDV
+228 
-239 YGGSKGGF
+239 
-247 VTITATIVGVDTSKN
+247 TITAT
-262 TNAKAT
+262 AT
-268 ITPRVIGP
+268 YWR
-276 ESWTVSLPTAQ
+276 SS
-287 QTMTIKKNDYSQ
+287 NDS
-299 KLTPSVVTG
+299 
-308 NSSSTVSGAKF
+308 A
-319 VYKFLEKRS
+319 
-328 PAVADKSEYVLSDSS
+328 
-343 YYMQVYDGSITPY
+343 
-356 RVTSGPVK
+356 
-364 VRVYVEGYVNNDDPD
+364 VRVVG
-379 AYPYAEASIMIT
+379 
-391 DSTANGVSIDYK
+391 
-403 NESTKFKMNNG
+403 
-414 TYVLACKDTNNG
+414 
-426 TDVVF
+426 
-431 TDGTEIVTAL
+431 
-441 TLKATVD
+441 
-448 STNAT
+448 
-453 ADAKRVTWT
+453 
-462 TNAPEVARFGVNN
+462 
-475 SYTGDEATLTTTG
+475 
-488 AGSVTVTAEVDG
+488 GS
-500 KKATMTFT
+500 
-508 VWLAREYDKIVTKPD
+508 
-523 IPTAISSREDAFNS
+523 N
-537 FSQQLVTV
+537 
-545 HLSRTDGTVSL
+545 
-556 PMKNVQFMDSSTIQ
+556 
-570 LKGWIDGFD
+570 
-579 TLNRVAYFPKTSG
+579 
-592 ADVIESGTATV
+592 
-603 SDIMIINQP
+603 
-612 QDATYKLNATV
+612 
-623 GTLSVTAS
+623 
-631 ITGTNKT
+631 
-638 LKTFTWYDNNNKAVK
+638 
-653 TESVYSTS
+653 
-661 GTAVATR
+661 
-668 TSTLNLSDFITSAG
+668 
-682 SYGFYCVI
+682 
-690 SGGNTGNNT
+690 
-699 STSTINT
+699 
-706 RTAMITIGGDYN
+706 
-718 VKITPSASSVKPGD
+718 
-732 TVTLNAV
+732 
-739 PQQYNPARKTYTDV
+739 
-753 TGKTYT
+753 
-759 VSWTV
+759 
-764 TEGSDVVTLN
+764 
-774 SRTGSSVTLTAKSG
+774 
-788 GTATITAETT
+788 GTATITAVASSSSYYGYSATISAYENASDVNSSSYKEALMTWEVTVTNWAITLSTTTSGSYDYGYGSSTSATLEPGASLTLKAKVTGPKGRADDVIVGFASENESVATVGGAKTAIGSYYVNNSGNGESTVSVAAAGGNGPSVITAYLLKKVSTGGDWPEGSTTGTKDYKMVTDASGNPITKTFTVTVGGQAGYDLTLPDAQQNLTIVYNATLTKLTPTLKRYGQNVSNKTFVYTSSDKNTLIVGSDGTLYPQSRTGTATVTVTVKGMTTLSVTSNVTIVPTKADGLTIDVANATTKRELSKGNLFFGVMDTTKNGNNNITVPSEMLTSIQLTATVNSDTASDASRVQWSIPAASKGYIAFNGNKTTATGASVTVNMLKAGAKVTVNASVDGSKEASYTFDIWQGVGYENAKAPAIAGPISSIIDTIKNLKERDIEVTLSQSKNTMYLPVKDATPVKGNDNKYTFRVELDGKYTSDKIFYYPINGIRTVTTDAVAISKITIEDQPESSVTYKLDGTSMKLTVSAYTSDSANLLKQFIWYDGQGRAVKNESLLQGNVGKAYGISTLDLSEVITAPGSYSFYCKVIAMDDAYVISNISSVSVGGEYFVQINLNNSGTIKPGDVVTATATPQQYNPLTKKYVAVTGKNPTISWSSSDTAIAKVDATGTSVKVTAVSGGTAKLTAKTT
-798 IDGNKYTGTQKI
+798 IDGKDYTGTKDI

-1031 SVYSTGATFKSMAIA
+1031 PVYSTGATFKSMAIA

-1136 TASSK
+1136 TASSR

-1151 AANSVDFMSGNGL
+1151 AANSVDFMYGNGL

-1281 AMQWAVGNGIITGVS
+1281 AMQWAVDNGIITGVS

>member
-1 MENYEFERGA
+1 
-11 LMKRTFGKILSF
+11 MKRTFGKILSF

-44 TSAYLAPGSNE
+44 TNAYLAPGFDE

-61 TGTTG
+61 TGTGT
-66 SAPNMAE
+66 APDMSQ
-73 LFWVSS
+73 LFWVSGNE
-79 KEDVA
+79 KVA
-84 TVTNSKAP
+84 TVTNTTDGSSISKA
-92 NSSKETQTVTAVSAG
+92 SQTVTAVAAG
-107 TTTISVW
+107 STTISVW
-114 KNEADYKKNGSNYY
+114 KNQEDYNKNKNSYY
-128 SGSALKTWTVTVT
+128 SSALKTWNVTVT
-141 EWKVT
+141 GWKVV

-157 YGSGSSSTTTISAGE
+157 GSGSSTGTTINAGS
-172 KKTLTATV
+172 KATLTATV
-180 TGPQGKVANAK
+180 TGPAGKVENAK
-191 VKFEVASGNQTM
+191 VQFTTVDKTIALLDNN
-203 LHFDSLSSTGYS
+203 SSNDQVTKPVSTTSSSWGSSSATTG
-215 STKDVTVSSGYSS
+215 
-228 TATSGTAAVDV
+228 TATVDV
-239 YGGSKGGF
+239 YGGTMGGY
-247 VTITATIVGVDTSKN
+247 VDITATVMVGDTAVNLS
-262 TNAKAT
+262 TNPDATAT
-268 ITPRVIGP
+268 ITPYINGP
-276 ESWTVSLPTAQ
+276 EGWTVSLPENQRTL
-287 QTMTIKKNDYSQ
+287 TIKKTDNTQYL
-299 KLTPSVVTG
+299 KPTVTG
-308 NSSSTVSGAKF
+308 LSGSTQPEF
-319 VYKFLEKRS
+319 VYKFVNGS
-328 PAVADKSEYVLSDSS
+328 SLSDSS
-343 YYMQVYDGSITPY
+343 TYMQIAANGRITP
-356 RVTSGPVK
+356 RMTCQNVV
-364 VRVYVEGYVNNDDPD
+364 VRVYVKGYTGDTN
-379 AYPYAEASIMIT
+379 PYAETSITIT

-403 NESTKFKMNNG
+403 TEDTKFKMNNG
-414 TYVLACKDTNNG
+414 TYVLAYKDTNNG
-426 TDVVF
+426 TSVEFD
-431 TDGTEIVTAL
+431 DGTRIVTAL
-441 TLKATVD
+441 ELKATVD
-448 STNAT
+448 STNAA

-462 TNAPEVARFGVNN
+462 TNAPNVARFGINN
-475 SYTGDEATLTTTG
+475 SYTGNEATLTTTG

-500 KKATMTFT
+500 KKVTMNFV
-508 VWLAREYDKIVTKPD
+508 VWQAREYDKIVTKPD
-523 IPTAISSREDAFNS
+523 IPTAISNREDAFNA
-537 FSQQLVTV
+537 FSQQYVTV

-556 PMKNVQFMDSSTIQ
+556 PMKDVQFVNSSTIQ
-570 LKGWIDGFD
+570 LKGTIDGFD
-579 TLNRVAYFPKTSG
+579 TLNRIAYFPKSG
-592 ADVIESGTATV
+592 VSDVIQSGKAEL

-631 ITGTNKT
+631 TQKNKKLT
-638 LKTFTWYDNNNKAVK
+638 SFTWYDNNDKAVK
-653 TESVYSTS
+653 AETVNNKVTY
-661 GTAVATR
+661 
-668 TSTLNLSDFITSAG
+668 TSTLNLSDFVTSAG
-682 SYGFYCVI
+682 TYGFYCVI
-690 SGGNTGNNT
+690 NGSNN
-699 STSTINT
+699 STIKT
-706 RTAMITIGGDYN
+706 RTAIITIGGDYN

-810 TVTVPAAEDVRL
+810 TVTVPAAQDVQL
-822 TLEEDATYVMLD
+822 MLEEDATYVMLD
-834 GGKLSDAVK
+834 GGKLSDAVR

-908 GQIATGKLVIMTN
+908 GQIATGKIVVMTN

-947 SGLSSVKFGT
+947 SGLSYVRFGT

-1051 ESNASSAYITITSVV
+1051 ESNASSAYITITRVT

-1136 TASSK
+1136 TASSR

-1151 AANSVDFMSGNGL
+1151 AANSVDFMYGNGL

-1263 SALNGFAD
+1263 SALNGFTD

>member
-1 MENYEFERGA
+1 MTAEIDGQKSNTLEFYVWQGRE
-11 LMKRTFGKILSF
+11 
-23 ALVLAMV
+23 
-30 LSMVPAVLAASATD
+30 
-44 TSAYLAPGSNE
+44 Y
-55 TFTYSY
+55 
-61 TGTTG
+61 
-66 SAPNMAE
+66 
-73 LFWVSS
+73 
-79 KEDVA
+79 KE
-84 TVTNSKAP
+84 
-92 NSSKETQTVTAVSAG
+92 
-107 TTTISVW
+107 
-114 KNEADYKKNGSNYY
+114 
-128 SGSALKTWTVTVT
+128 
-141 EWKVT
+141 
-146 LSFSG
+146 
-151 SSSGWY
+151 
-157 YGSGSSSTTTISAGE
+157 
-172 KKTLTATV
+172 
-180 TGPQGKVANAK
+180 
-191 VKFEVASGNQTM
+191 
-203 LHFDSLSSTGYS
+203 
-215 STKDVTVSSGYSS
+215 
-228 TATSGTAAVDV
+228 
-239 YGGSKGGF
+239 
-247 VTITATIVGVDTSKN
+247 
-262 TNAKAT
+262 
-268 ITPRVIGP
+268 
-276 ESWTVSLPTAQ
+276 
-287 QTMTIKKNDYSQ
+287 
-299 KLTPSVVTG
+299 VVT
-308 NSSSTVSGAKF
+308 T
-319 VYKFLEKRS
+319 
-328 PAVADKSEYVLSDSS
+328 
-343 YYMQVYDGSITPY
+343 
-356 RVTSGPVK
+356 
-364 VRVYVEGYVNNDDPD
+364 
-379 AYPYAEASIMIT
+379 
-391 DSTANGVSIDYK
+391 
-403 NESTKFKMNNG
+403 
-414 TYVLACKDTNNG
+414 
-426 TDVVF
+426 
-431 TDGTEIVTAL
+431 
-441 TLKATVD
+441 
-448 STNAT
+448 
-453 ADAKRVTWT
+453 
-462 TNAPEVARFGVNN
+462 
-475 SYTGDEATLTTTG
+475 
-488 AGSVTVTAEVDG
+488 
-500 KKATMTFT
+500 
-508 VWLAREYDKIVTKPD
+508 PD
-523 IPTAISSREDAFNS
+523 IPNPISSREDAFNS
-537 FSQQLVTV
+537 FSEQLVTV
-545 HLSRTDGTVSL
+545 RLTNVNRTVSL
-556 PMKNVQFMDSSTIQ
+556 PLKDVQFISNTNNKIQ
-570 LKGWIDGFD
+570 LQGTIDGID
-579 TLNRVAYFPKTSG
+579 TQNKIVYYPRSSNLKTIKSSE
-592 ADVIESGTATV
+592 AKL
-603 SDIMIINQP
+603 SDITIITQP

-623 GTLSVTAS
+623 GTLSIMAS
-631 ITGTNKT
+631 VSGDKKLTN
-638 LKTFTWYDNNNKAVK
+638 FTWYDNNDKAVK
-653 TESVYSTS
+653 SENVS
-661 GTAVATR
+661 GNKNTY
-668 TSTLNLSDFITSAG
+668 TSTLNLADFIQSAG
-682 SYGFYCVI
+682 SHGFYCIVKD
-690 SGGNTGNNT
+690 STNTT
-699 STSTINT
+699 VKS
-706 RTAMITIGGDYN
+706 RTALVTIGGDYN

-810 TVTVPAAEDVRL
+810 TVTVPTAEDVQL
-822 TLEEDATYVMLD
+822 MLEEDASYVMLD

-908 GQIATGKLVIMTN
+908 GQIATGKLIIMTN

-947 SGLSSVKFGT
+947 SGLSYVKFGT

-1031 SVYSTGATFKSMAIA
+1031 PVYSTGATFKSMAIA

-1051 ESNASSAYITITSVV
+1051 ESNASSAYITITRVV

-1151 AANSVDFMSGNGL
+1151 AANSVDFMYGNGL

-1263 SALNGFAD
+1263 SALNGFTD

>member
-1 MENYEFERGA
+1 MTAEIDGQKSNTLEFYVWQGRE
-11 LMKRTFGKILSF
+11 
-23 ALVLAMV
+23 
-30 LSMVPAVLAASATD
+30 
-44 TSAYLAPGSNE
+44 Y
-55 TFTYSY
+55 
-61 TGTTG
+61 
-66 SAPNMAE
+66 
-73 LFWVSS
+73 
-79 KEDVA
+79 KE
-84 TVTNSKAP
+84 
-92 NSSKETQTVTAVSAG
+92 
-107 TTTISVW
+107 
-114 KNEADYKKNGSNYY
+114 
-128 SGSALKTWTVTVT
+128 
-141 EWKVT
+141 
-146 LSFSG
+146 
-151 SSSGWY
+151 
-157 YGSGSSSTTTISAGE
+157 
-172 KKTLTATV
+172 
-180 TGPQGKVANAK
+180 
-191 VKFEVASGNQTM
+191 
-203 LHFDSLSSTGYS
+203 
-215 STKDVTVSSGYSS
+215 
-228 TATSGTAAVDV
+228 
-239 YGGSKGGF
+239 
-247 VTITATIVGVDTSKN
+247 
-262 TNAKAT
+262 
-268 ITPRVIGP
+268 
-276 ESWTVSLPTAQ
+276 
-287 QTMTIKKNDYSQ
+287 
-299 KLTPSVVTG
+299 VVT
-308 NSSSTVSGAKF
+308 T
-319 VYKFLEKRS
+319 
-328 PAVADKSEYVLSDSS
+328 
-343 YYMQVYDGSITPY
+343 
-356 RVTSGPVK
+356 
-364 VRVYVEGYVNNDDPD
+364 
-379 AYPYAEASIMIT
+379 
-391 DSTANGVSIDYK
+391 
-403 NESTKFKMNNG
+403 
-414 TYVLACKDTNNG
+414 
-426 TDVVF
+426 
-431 TDGTEIVTAL
+431 
-441 TLKATVD
+441 
-448 STNAT
+448 
-453 ADAKRVTWT
+453 
-462 TNAPEVARFGVNN
+462 
-475 SYTGDEATLTTTG
+475 
-488 AGSVTVTAEVDG
+488 
-500 KKATMTFT
+500 
-508 VWLAREYDKIVTKPD
+508 PD
-523 IPTAISSREDAFNS
+523 IPNPISSREDAFNS
-537 FSQQLVTV
+537 FSEQLVTV
-545 HLSRTDGTVSL
+545 RLTNVNRTVSL
-556 PMKNVQFMDSSTIQ
+556 PLKDVQFISNTNNKIQ
-570 LKGWIDGFD
+570 LQGTIDGID
-579 TLNRVAYFPKTSG
+579 TQNKIVYYPRSSNLKTIKSSE
-592 ADVIESGTATV
+592 AKL
-603 SDIMIINQP
+603 SDITIITQP

-623 GTLSVTAS
+623 GTLSIMAS
-631 ITGTNKT
+631 VSGDKKLTN
-638 LKTFTWYDNNNKAVK
+638 FTWYDNNDKAVK
-653 TESVYSTS
+653 SENVS
-661 GTAVATR
+661 GNKNTY
-668 TSTLNLSDFITSAG
+668 TSTLNLADFIQSAG
-682 SYGFYCVI
+682 SHGFYCIVKD
-690 SGGNTGNNT
+690 STNTT
-699 STSTINT
+699 VKS
-706 RTAMITIGGDYN
+706 RTALVTIGGDYN

-810 TVTVPAAEDVRL
+810 TVTVPTAEDVRL
-822 TLEEDATYVMLD
+822 MLEEDATYVMLD

-947 SGLSSVKFGT
+947 SGLSYVRFGT

-1151 AANSVDFMSGNGL
+1151 AANSVDFMYGNGL

-1271 QSAVSSYAVT
+1271 RSAVSSYAVT

>member
-1 MENYEFERGA
+1 
-11 LMKRTFGKILSF
+11 MKRTFGKILSF

-44 TSAYLAPGSNE
+44 TNAYLAPGFDE

-61 TGTTG
+61 TGTGT
-66 SAPNMAE
+66 APDMSQ
-73 LFWVSS
+73 LFWVSGNE
-79 KEDVA
+79 KVA
-84 TVTNSKAP
+84 TVTNTTDGSSTSISKA
-92 NSSKETQTVTAVSAG
+92 SQTVTAVAAG
-107 TTTISVW
+107 STTISVW
-114 KNEADYKKNGSNYY
+114 KNQEDYNKNKNNYY
-128 SGSALKTWTVTVT
+128 SSSALKTWNVTVT
-141 EWKVT
+141 GWKVV

-151 SSSGWY
+151 SNSGW
-157 YGSGSSSTTTISAGE
+157 YGSGSSTGTTINAGS
-172 KKTLTATV
+172 KATLTATV
-180 TGPQGKVANAK
+180 TGPAGKVENAK
-191 VKFEVASGNQTM
+191 VKFTTADKTIALLDNNSNNTQVTKPVSTT
-203 LHFDSLSSTGYS
+203 SSNWGSSSATTG
-215 STKDVTVSSGYSS
+215 
-228 TATSGTAAVDV
+228 TATVDV
-239 YGGSKGGF
+239 YGGTMGGY
-247 VTITATIVGVDTSKN
+247 VDITATVMVGN
-262 TNAKAT
+262 TAVNLSTNPDATAT
-268 ITPRVIGP
+268 ITPYINGP
-276 ESWTVSLPTAQ
+276 EGWTVSLPENQRTL
-287 QTMTIKKNDYSQ
+287 TIKKTDNTQYL
-299 KLTPSVVTG
+299 KPTATG
-308 NSSSTVSGAKF
+308 LSGSTQPEF
-319 VYKFLEKRS
+319 VYKFVNGS
-328 PAVADKSEYVLSDSS
+328 SLSDSS
-343 YYMQVYDGSITPY
+343 DYMQIASNGRITP
-356 RVTSGPVK
+356 RKTCQNVV
-364 VRVYVEGYVNNDDPD
+364 VRVYVKGYTGDTN
-379 AYPYAEASIMIT
+379 PYAETSITIT
-391 DSTANGVSIDYK
+391 DSTANGLSIDYK
-403 NESTKFKMNNG
+403 NENTKFKMNNG
-414 TYVLACKDTNNG
+414 TYVLACKDTDNG
-426 TDVVF
+426 KDVDF
-431 TDGTEIVTAL
+431 ADGTCIVTAL
-441 TLKATVD
+441 DLKARVD

-462 TNAPEVARFGVNN
+462 TNAPEVARFGTNN

-500 KKATMTFT
+500 KKATMNFV
-508 VWLAREYDKIVTKPD
+508 VWQAREYDQIVTKPD
-523 IPTAISSREDAFNS
+523 IPTAISSREDAFNA
-537 FSQQLVTV
+537 FSEQYVTV
-545 HLSRTDGTVSL
+545 HLSRTDGSVSL
-556 PMKNVQFMDSSTIQ
+556 PMKNVQFVSSSTIQ

-579 TLNRVAYFPKTSG
+579 SLNRIAYFPKSSVSDVITSG
-592 ADVIESGTATV
+592 EAKLSN
-603 SDIMIINQP
+603 IMIINQP
-612 QDATYKLNATV
+612 KDATYKLNATV

-631 ITGTNKT
+631 TQNGKSLTS
-638 LKTFTWYDNNNKAVK
+638 FTWYDNNDKAIKAETVSNKV
-653 TESVYSTS
+653 TY
-661 GTAVATR
+661 
-668 TSTLNLSDFITSAG
+668 TSTLNLSDFVTSAG
-682 SYGFYCVI
+682 TYGFYCVI
-690 SGGNTGNNT
+690 NGSD
-699 STSTINT
+699 SSTIKT
-706 RTAMITIGGDYN
+706 RTAIITIGGDYN

-822 TLEEDATYVMLD
+822 MLEEDASYVMLD

-947 SGLSSVKFGT
+947 SGLSYVRFGT

-1051 ESNASSAYITITSVV
+1051 ESGASSAYITITRVT

-1151 AANSVDFMSGNGL
+1151 AANSVDFMYGNGL

>member
-1 MENYEFERGA
+1 
-11 LMKRTFGKILSF
+11 MKRTFGKILSF

-30 LSMVPAVLAASATD
+30 LSMVPVVLAAPATTTD
-44 TSAYLAPGSNE
+44 NSRYLALGD
-55 TFTYSY
+55 T
-61 TGTTG
+61 
-66 SAPNMAE
+66 AE
-73 LFWVSS
+73 LTCAGAKYWVSS
-79 KEDVA
+79 NPSAVSVTKTA
-84 TVTNSKAP
+84 TGKATITALSTTSSGWGYGTVTISAYE
-92 NSSKETQTVTAVSAG
+92 KEKDYTST
-107 TTTISVW
+107 
-114 KNEADYKKNGSNYY
+114 NYADKHD
-128 SGSALKTWTVTVT
+128 ALMTWSVTVS

-151 SSSGWY
+151 SSSGWN
-157 YGSGSSSTTTISAGE
+157 YGYGSSSTTMISAGE

-500 KKATMTFT
+500 KKATMNFV
-508 VWLAREYDKIVTKPD
+508 VWQAREYDKIVTKPD

-592 ADVIESGTATV
+592 ADVIESRTATV
-603 SDIMIINQP
+603 SDIMIISQP

-653 TESVYSTS
+653 TESVYPNSKDR
-661 GTAVATR
+661 AVLTY
-668 TSTLNLSDFITSAG
+668 TSTLNLSDFVTSAG

-690 SGGNTGNNT
+690 SSGNTDKT
-699 STSTINT
+699 ASTITSTINT
-706 RTAMITIGGDYN
+706 RTAMVTIGGDYN

-947 SGLSSVKFGT
+947 SGLSYVRFGT

-1051 ESNASSAYITITSVV
+1051 ESNASSAYITITRVV

-1151 AANSVDFMSGNGL
+1151 AANSVDFMYGNGL

>member
-1 MENYEFERGA
+1 
-11 LMKRTFGKILSF
+11 MKRTFGKILSF

-30 LSMVPAVLAASATD
+30 LSMVPAVLAAPKAGD
-44 TSAYLAPGSNE
+44 PQYLALGE
-55 TFTYSY
+55 TANLTC
-61 TGTTG
+61 TG
-66 SAPNMAE
+66 AKY
-73 LFWVSS
+73 WVSS
-79 KEDVA
+79 
-84 TVTNSKAP
+84 NPS
-92 NSSKETQTVTAVSAG
+92 AVSVTKMANGRATITALSTTSSGWGYG
-107 TTTISVW
+107 TATISAYEKESDYTSTNYAD
-114 KNEADYKKNGSNYY
+114 KND
-128 SGSALKTWTVTVT
+128 ALMTWRVTVS

-151 SSSGWY
+151 SSSGWN
-157 YGSGSSSTTTISAGE
+157 YGYGSSSTTTISAGE

-191 VKFEVASGNQTM
+191 VKFEVAASNKDM

-247 VTITATIVGVDTSKN
+247 VTITAKIVGVDTSKN
-262 TNAKAT
+262 TNATTT

-287 QTMTIKKNDYSQ
+287 QTMTIKRTDYSQ

-308 NSSSTVSGAKF
+308 SGSSAVSGAKF
-319 VYKFLEKRS
+319 VYRF
-328 PAVADKSEYVLSDSS
+328 VKSENELENTSK
-343 YYMQVYDGSITPY
+343 YMQVYTDGSITPY
-356 RVTSGPVK
+356 QVTTEGPVR
-364 VRVYVEGYVNNDDPD
+364 VRAYVEGYVDNNNPE
-379 AYPYAEASIMIT
+379 AYPYAEAAIMIT
-391 DSTANGVSIDYK
+391 DSTANGLSIDYK
-403 NESTKFKMNNG
+403 NENTKFKMNNG
-414 TYVLACKDTNNG
+414 TYVLACKDTDNG
-426 TDVVF
+426 KDVDF
-431 TDGTEIVTAL
+431 ADGTCIVTAL
-441 TLKATVD
+441 DLKATVD
-448 STNAT
+448 STNAA
-453 ADAKRVTWT
+453 ADAKRVTWKT
-462 TNAPEVARFGVNN
+462 DDASVARFGVNN
-475 SYTGDEATLTTTG
+475 SYTGDVATLTTTG
-488 AGSVTVTAEVDG
+488 TGRVTVTAEVDG
-500 KKATMTFT
+500 KKDTMTFY
-508 VWLAREYDKIVTKPD
+508 VWQAREYDKIVTKPD
-523 IPTAISSREDAFNS
+523 IPTAISNREDAFNA
-537 FSQQLVTV
+537 FSQQYVTV

-556 PMKNVQFMDSSTIQ
+556 PMKDVQFVNSSTIQ
-570 LKGWIDGFD
+570 LKGTIDGFD
-579 TLNRVAYFPKTSG
+579 TLNRIAYFPKSG
-592 ADVIESGTATV
+592 VSDVIQSGKAEL

-631 ITGTNKT
+631 TQSNKKLT
-638 LKTFTWYDNNNKAVK
+638 SFTWYDNNDKAVK
-653 TESVYSTS
+653 AEMVNNKVTY
-661 GTAVATR
+661 
-668 TSTLNLSDFITSAG
+668 TSTLNLSDFVTSAG
-682 SYGFYCVI
+682 TYGFYCVI
-690 SGGNTGNNT
+690 NGSGN
-699 STSTINT
+699 STIKT
-706 RTAMITIGGDYN
+706 RTAIITIGGDYN

-822 TLEEDATYVMLD
+822 MLEEDATYVMLD

-947 SGLSSVKFGT
+947 SGLSYVRFGT

-1051 ESNASSAYITITSVV
+1051 ESGASSAYITITRVT

-1151 AANSVDFMSGNGL
+1151 AANSVDFMYGNGL

>member
-1 MENYEFERGA
+1 
-11 LMKRTFGKILSF
+11 MKRTFGKILSF
-23 ALVLAMV
+23 VLVLAMV
-30 LSMVPAVLAASATD
+30 LSMVPAVLAAT
-44 TSAYLAPGSNE
+44 TTGNPQYLALGD
-55 TFTYSY
+55 T
-61 TGTTG
+61 
-66 SAPNMAE
+66 AE
-73 LFWVSS
+73 LTCTGAKYWVSS
-79 KEDVA
+79 
-84 TVTNSKAP
+84 NPS
-92 NSSKETQTVTAVSAG
+92 AVSVTKTATGRATITALSTTSSGWGYG
-107 TTTISVW
+107 TATISAYEEESDYTST
-114 KNEADYKKNGSNYY
+114 NYADRYD
-128 SGSALKTWTVTVT
+128 ARMTWSVTVS

-151 SSSGWY
+151 SSSGWN
-157 YGSGSSSTTTISAGE
+157 YGYGSSSTTTISAGE

-191 VKFEVASGNQTM
+191 VKFEVAASNKDM

-262 TNAKAT
+262 TNATTT

-287 QTMTIKKNDYSQ
+287 QSMTIKRTDYSQ

-308 NSSSTVSGAKF
+308 SGSAAVSGAKF
-319 VYKFLEKRS
+319 VYRFVNGDKLENTSK
-328 PAVADKSEYVLSDSS
+328 
-343 YYMQVYDGSITPY
+343 YMQVYTDGSITPY
-356 RVTSGPVK
+356 QVTEGPVR
-364 VRVYVEGYVNNDDPD
+364 VRAYVEGYVDNNNPG

-391 DSTANGVSIDYK
+391 DSTANGLSIDYEQE
-403 NESTKFKMNNG
+403 NTKFKMNNG
-414 TYVLACKDTNNG
+414 TYVLAYKDTNNG
-426 TDVVF
+426 YDVDF
-431 TDGTEIVTAL
+431 TDGTSIVTKFS
-441 TLKATVD
+441 LKATVD
-448 STNAT
+448 STNAA

-462 TNAPEVARFGVNN
+462 TNDPSVARFGTNN
-475 SYTGDEATLTTTG
+475 SYTGDVATLTTTG

-508 VWLAREYDKIVTKPD
+508 VWQAREYDQIVTKPD
-523 IPTAISSREDAFNS
+523 IPTAISNREDAFNA
-537 FSQQLVTV
+537 FSQQYVTV

-556 PMKNVQFMDSSTIQ
+556 PMKDVQFVNSSTIR
-570 LKGWIDGFD
+570 LKGTIDGFD
-579 TLNRVAYFPKTSG
+579 TLNRIAYFPKSG
-592 ADVIESGTATV
+592 VSDVIESGKATL

-631 ITGTNKT
+631 TQSNKKLT
-638 LKTFTWYDNNNKAVK
+638 SFTWYDNNDKAVK
-653 TESVYSTS
+653 AETVSNKVTH
-661 GTAVATR
+661 
-668 TSTLNLSDFITSAG
+668 TSTLNLSDFVTSAG
-682 SYGFYCVI
+682 TYGFYCVI
-690 SGGNTGNNT
+690 NGSGN
-699 STSTINT
+699 STIKT
-706 RTAMITIGGDYN
+706 RTAIITIGGDYN

-810 TVTVPAAEDVRL
+810 TVTVPTAEDVQL
-822 TLEEDATYVMLD
+822 MLEEDASYVMLD

-1031 SVYSTGATFKSMAIA
+1031 PVYSTGATFKSMAIA

-1151 AANSVDFMSGNGL
+1151 AANSVDFMYGNGL

>member
-30 LSMVPAVLAASATD
+30 LSMVPAVLAAPAVGD
-44 TSAYLAPGSNE
+44 ALYLAPGETRTLKCKNVNGKTATYWRSSNDSAVRVVGGSDG
-55 TFTYSY
+55 TATITAVAGSSSYYGYSA
-61 TGTTG
+61 TI
-66 SAPNMAE
+66 SAYENASN
-73 LFWVSS
+73 VNSS
-79 KEDVA
+79 SYKEALMTWEV
-84 TVTNSKAP
+84 TVTNWTLTLS
-92 NSSKETQTVTAVSAG
+92 
-107 TTTISVW
+107 TTTS
-114 KNEADYKKNGSNYY
+114 GSNY
-128 SGSALKTWTVTVT
+128 
-141 EWKVT
+141 
-146 LSFSG
+146 G
-151 SSSGWY
+151 SS
-157 YGSGSSSTTTISAGE
+157 TSAALEPG
-172 KKTLTATV
+172 
-180 TGPQGKVANAK
+180 
-191 VKFEVASGNQTM
+191 AS
-203 LHFDSLSSTGYS
+203 
-215 STKDVTVSSGYSS
+215 
-228 TATSGTAAVDV
+228 
-239 YGGSKGGF
+239 
-247 VTITATIVGVDTSKN
+247 
-262 TNAKAT
+262 
-268 ITPRVIGP
+268 
-276 ESWTVSLPTAQ
+276 
-287 QTMTIKKNDYSQ
+287 
-299 KLTPSVVTG
+299 
-308 NSSSTVSGAKF
+308 
-319 VYKFLEKRS
+319 
-328 PAVADKSEYVLSDSS
+328 
-343 YYMQVYDGSITPY
+343 
-356 RVTSGPVK
+356 
-364 VRVYVEGYVNNDDPD
+364 
-379 AYPYAEASIMIT
+379 
-391 DSTANGVSIDYK
+391 
-403 NESTKFKMNNG
+403 
-414 TYVLACKDTNNG
+414 
-426 TDVVF
+426 
-431 TDGTEIVTAL
+431 L
-441 TLKATVD
+441 TLKATVTGPKGRAGD
-448 STNAT
+448 VIVGFASQYKSIAT
-453 ADAKRVTWT
+453 VGGAET
-462 TNAPEVARFGVNN
+462 TIGSYYVNN
-475 SYTGDEATLTTTG
+475 SGNGESTVSVAAAGGNGPSVITAYLLKKVSTGGDWPEGSTTG
-488 AGSVTVTAEVDG
+488 TKDYKMVTDANGNPIT
-500 KKATMTFT
+500 KTFT
-508 VWLAREYDKIVTKPD
+508 VTVGGQAGYDLTLPDAQQNMTIVYNATPTKLT
-523 IPTAISSREDAFNS
+523 PTLKRYGQSVSNKTFVYTSSDTATLIVGS
-537 FSQQLVTV
+537 DGTLYPQ
-545 HLSRTDGTVSL
+545 SRT
-556 PMKNVQFMDSSTIQ
+556 
-570 LKGWIDGFD
+570 
-579 TLNRVAYFPKTSG
+579 
-592 ADVIESGTATV
+592 GTATV
-603 SDIMIINQP
+603 TVTVSGMTNTLSATSKITIVPTKAGGVTIDVGDTKVGGTTISAAELKRELSKGNRFFGVMDTTKNGNATIATPEEMLTSVTLTATVDSDNTSDASRVQWSIPTASKGYISFSGNKTTATGASVTINMLKAGTKVTVNASIDGSKEATYTFDIWQGICYKDAKAPAVAGPISSVIDTIKNLKERDIEVTLVQADNTMYLPVKDATPVKGSDNKYTFRVELDGKYTSDKIFYYPINGNRTVTTDAVAISEITIEDQP
-612 QDATYKLNATV
+612 ESSVTYKLDGTSMKLTV
-623 GTLSVTAS
+623 SAY
-631 ITGTNKT
+631 TGGN
-638 LKTFTWYDNNNKAVK
+638 TFTKFIWYNGQSNAVK
-653 TESVYSTS
+653 TDTSMNGKTYGISELDLSEVITAPGSYSFYCKIMVSDTNYVISNISSVSVGGEYFVQINLNNS
-661 GTAVATR
+661 GT
-668 TSTLNLSDFITSAG
+668 I
-682 SYGFYCVI
+682 
-690 SGGNTGNNT
+690 
-699 STSTINT
+699 
-706 RTAMITIGGDYN
+706 
-718 VKITPSASSVKPGD
+718 KPGD
-732 TVTLNAV
+732 VVTATAT
-739 PQQYNPARKTYTDV
+739 PQQYNPLTKKYVAV
-753 TGKTYT
+753 TGKNPTI
-759 VSWTV
+759 SWSSSDTAIAKVDATGTSVKV
-764 TEGSDVVTLN
+764 TAV
-774 SRTGSSVTLTAKSG
+774 SG
-788 GTATITAETT
+788 GTAKLTAKTT
-798 IDGNKYTGTQKI
+798 IDGKDYTGTKDI

-1151 AANSVDFMSGNGL
+1151 AANSVDFMYGNGL

>member
-1 MENYEFERGA
+1 
-11 LMKRTFGKILSF
+11 MKRTFGKILSF

-30 LSMVPAVLAASATD
+30 LSMVPAVLAAPAT
-44 TSAYLAPGSNE
+44 TTGNPQYLALGD
-55 TFTYSY
+55 T
-61 TGTTG
+61 
-66 SAPNMAE
+66 AE
-73 LFWVSS
+73 LTCAGAKYWVSS
-79 KEDVA
+79 
-84 TVTNSKAP
+84 NPS
-92 NSSKETQTVTAVSAG
+92 AVSVKAESKNK
-107 TTTISVW
+107 TTITALATTSSGWGYGTATISAYV
-114 KNEADYKKNGSNYY
+114 KKIDDTSTNYADRRD
-128 SGSALKTWTVTVT
+128 ALMTWSVTVS

-151 SSSGWY
+151 SSSGWN
-157 YGSGSSSTTTISAGE
+157 YGYGSSSTTTISAGE

-191 VKFEVASGNQTM
+191 VKFEVAASNKDM

-262 TNAKAT
+262 TNATTT

-287 QTMTIKKNDYSQ
+287 QSMTIKRTDYSQ

-308 NSSSTVSGAKF
+308 SGSSAVSGAKF
-319 VYKFLEKRS
+319 VYRF
-328 PAVADKSEYVLSDSS
+328 VKSENELENTSKYL
-343 YYMQVYDGSITPY
+343 QVYTDGSITPY
-356 RVTSGPVK
+356 QVTTEGPVR
-364 VRVYVEGYVNNDDPD
+364 VRAYVEGYVDNNNPG

-391 DSTANGVSIDYK
+391 DSTASGLSIDYEQE
-403 NESTKFKMNNG
+403 NTKFKMNNG
-414 TYVLACKDTNNG
+414 TYVLAYKDTNNNEG
-426 TDVVF
+426 YAFNDADQTR
-431 TDGTEIVTAL
+431 IVTAL
-441 TLKATVD
+441 DLKATVD
-448 STNAT
+448 STNAV

-462 TNAPEVARFGVNN
+462 TNAPEVARFGTNN
-475 SYTGDEATLTTTG
+475 SYTGDVATLTTTG

-500 KKATMTFT
+500 KKATMNFV
-508 VWLAREYDKIVTKPD
+508 VWQAREYDEIVTKPD
-523 IPTAISSREDAFNS
+523 IPTAISNREDAFNA
-537 FSQQLVTV
+537 FSQQYVTV

-556 PMKNVQFMDSSTIQ
+556 PMKDVQFVNSSTIQ
-570 LKGWIDGFD
+570 LKGTIDGFD
-579 TLNRVAYFPKTSG
+579 TLNRIAYFPKSG
-592 ADVIESGTATV
+592 VSDVIESGKATL

-631 ITGTNKT
+631 TQSNKKLT
-638 LKTFTWYDNNNKAVK
+638 SFTWYDNNDKAVK
-653 TESVYSTS
+653 AETVSNKVTH
-661 GTAVATR
+661 
-668 TSTLNLSDFITSAG
+668 TSTLNLSDFVTSAG
-682 SYGFYCVI
+682 TYGFYCVI
-690 SGGNTGNNT
+690 NGSGN
-699 STSTINT
+699 STIKT
-706 RTAMITIGGDYN
+706 RTAIITIGGDYN

-798 IDGNKYTGTQKI
+798 IDGNKYTGKQKI
-810 TVTVPAAEDVRL
+810 TVTVPTAEDVRL
-822 TLEEDATYVMLD
+822 MLEEDATYVMLD

-947 SGLSSVKFGT
+947 SGLSYVRFGT

-1151 AANSVDFMSGNGL
+1151 AANSVDFMYGNGL

>member
-1 MENYEFERGA
+1 
-11 LMKRTFGKILSF
+11 MKRTFGKILSF

-44 TSAYLAPGSNE
+44 TNAYLAPGLDE

-61 TGTTG
+61 TGTGT
-66 SAPNMAE
+66 APDMSQ
-73 LFWVSS
+73 LFWVSGNE
-79 KEDVA
+79 KVA
-84 TVTNSKAP
+84 TVTNTTDGSSGSKA
-92 NSSKETQTVTAVSAG
+92 SQTVTAVAAG
-107 TTTISVW
+107 STTISVW
-114 KNEADYKKNGSNYY
+114 KNQEDYNKNKNNYY
-128 SGSALKTWTVTVT
+128 SSSALKTWNVTVT
-141 EWKVT
+141 GWKVV

-151 SSSGWY
+151 SNGGW
-157 YGSGSSSTTTISAGE
+157 YGSGSSTGTTINAGS
-172 KKTLTATV
+172 KATLTATV
-180 TGPQGKVANAK
+180 TGPAGKVENAK
-191 VKFEVASGNQTM
+191 VKFTTADKTIALLDNSNNTQVTKPVSTT
-203 LHFDSLSSTGYS
+203 SSSWGSSSATTG
-215 STKDVTVSSGYSS
+215 
-228 TATSGTAAVDV
+228 TATVDV
-239 YGGSKGGF
+239 YGGTMGGY
-247 VTITATIVGVDTSKN
+247 VDITATVMVGN
-262 TNAKAT
+262 TAVNLSTNPDATAT
-268 ITPRVIGP
+268 ITPYINGP
-276 ESWTVSLPTAQ
+276 EGWTVSLPENQRTL
-287 QTMTIKKNDYSQ
+287 TIKKTDNTQYL
-299 KLTPSVVTG
+299 KPTATG
-308 NSSSTVSGAKF
+308 LSGSTQPEF
-319 VYKFLEKRS
+319 VYKFVNGS
-328 PAVADKSEYVLSDSS
+328 SLSDSS
-343 YYMQVYDGSITPY
+343 DYMQIASNGRITP
-356 RVTSGPVK
+356 RKTCQNVV
-364 VRVYVEGYVNNDDPD
+364 VRVYVKGYTGDTN
-379 AYPYAEASIMIT
+379 PYAETSITIT
-391 DSTANGVSIDYK
+391 DSTANSVSIDYK

-448 STNAT
+448 STSAA

-462 TNAPEVARFGVNN
+462 TNAPEVARFGTNN

-500 KKATMTFT
+500 KKATMTFN
-508 VWLAREYDKIVTKPD
+508 VWLAREYDQIVTKPD
-523 IPTAISSREDAFNS
+523 IPTAISNREDAFNA
-537 FSQQLVTV
+537 FSKQYVTV

-556 PMKNVQFMDSSTIQ
+556 PMKDVQFVNSSTIQ
-570 LKGWIDGFD
+570 LRGTIDGFD
-579 TLNRVAYFPKTSG
+579 TLNRIAYFPKSG
-592 ADVIESGTATV
+592 VSDVIQSGKAEL

-631 ITGTNKT
+631 TQNGKKLTS
-638 LKTFTWYDNNNKAVK
+638 FTWYDNNDKAVK
-653 TESVYSTS
+653 AETVSNKVTY
-661 GTAVATR
+661 
-668 TSTLNLSDFITSAG
+668 TSTLNLSDFVTAAG
-682 SYGFYCVI
+682 TYGFYCVI
-690 SGGNTGNNT
+690 NGSNN
-699 STSTINT
+699 STIKT
-706 RTAMITIGGDYN
+706 RTAIITIGGDYN

-810 TVTVPAAEDVRL
+810 TVTVPAAEDVQL
-822 TLEEDATYVMLD
+822 MLEEDATYVMLD

-947 SGLSSVKFGT
+947 SGLSYVKFGT

-1031 SVYSTGATFKSMAIA
+1031 SVTSTGATFKSMAIA

-1073 YSKINSCTALAAKDL
+1073 YSKINSCTALVAKDL

-1123 SDKGTLTFKVVQQ
+1123 SEKGTLTFKVTQQ

-1151 AANSVDFMSGNGL
+1151 AANSVDFMYGNGL

-1253 RYAGSPAASS
+1253 RYAGSPAASA

>member
-1 MENYEFERGA
+1 
-11 LMKRTFGKILSF
+11 MKRTFGKILSF

-30 LSMVPAVLAASATD
+30 LSMVPAVLAAPAT
-44 TSAYLAPGSNE
+44 TTGNPQYLALGD
-55 TFTYSY
+55 T
-61 TGTTG
+61 
-66 SAPNMAE
+66 AE
-73 LFWVSS
+73 LTCAGAKYWVSS
-79 KEDVA
+79 NPD
-84 TVTNSKAP
+84 
-92 NSSKETQTVTAVSAG
+92 AVSVAMTKTGKATITALATTSSGWGYG
-107 TTTISVW
+107 TATISAYE
-114 KNEADYKKNGSNYY
+114 KKIDDTSTNYADRRD
-128 SGSALKTWTVTVT
+128 ALMTWSVTVS

-151 SSSGWY
+151 SSSGWN
-157 YGSGSSSTTTISAGE
+157 YGYGSSSTTTISAGE

-180 TGPQGKVANAK
+180 TGPQGKVANAQVEFK
-191 VKFEVASGNQTM
+191 IASSDKEM
-203 LHFDSLSSTGYS
+203 LHFDSLSSTGTS
-215 STKDVTVSSGYSS
+215 STKNVTVSSGYSS

-247 VTITATIVGVDTSKN
+247 VTITATIKNVDVSKN
-262 TNAKAT
+262 TNATTT

-287 QTMTIKKNDYSQ
+287 QTMTIKKTDYSQ

-319 VYKFLEKRS
+319 VYKFLEKRNS
-328 PAVADKSEYVLSDSS
+328 AAPGKSEYVLSDSS
-343 YYMQVYDGSITPY
+343 NYMQVYTDGSITPY
-356 RVTSGPVK
+356 RVTSGPVR

-403 NESTKFKMNNG
+403 TEDTKFKMNNG
-414 TYVLACKDTNNG
+414 TYVLAYKDTNNSTG
-426 TDVVF
+426 YEFD
-431 TDGTEIVTAL
+431 DGTRIVTAL
-441 TLKATVD
+441 ELKATVN

-462 TNAPEVARFGVNN
+462 TNAPEVARFGTNN

-500 KKATMTFT
+500 KKATMNFV
-508 VWLAREYDKIVTKPD
+508 VWQAREYDQIVTKPD
-523 IPTAISSREDAFNS
+523 IPTAISSREDAFNA
-537 FSQQLVTV
+537 FSEQYVTV
-545 HLSRTDGTVSL
+545 HLSRTDGKVSL
-556 PMKNVQFMDSSTIQ
+556 PMKDVQFVDSSKIQ

-579 TLNRVAYFPKTSG
+579 SLNRIAYFPKSGVSDVITSG
-592 ADVIESGTATV
+592 EAKLSN
-603 SDIMIINQP
+603 IMIINQP

-631 ITGTNKT
+631 IQNNKKLT
-638 LKTFTWYDNNNKAVK
+638 SFTWYDNNDKAVK
-653 TESVYSTS
+653 TETVSDKVTH
-661 GTAVATR
+661 
-668 TSTLNLSDFITSAG
+668 TSTLNLSDFVTSAG
-682 SYGFYCVI
+682 TYGFYCVI
-690 SGGNTGNNT
+690 NGSD
-699 STSTINT
+699 SSTIKT
-706 RTAMITIGGDYN
+706 RTAIITIGGDYN

-822 TLEEDATYVMLD
+822 MLEEDATYVMLD

-921 AGTVAY
+921 AGTVSY

-947 SGLSSVKFGT
+947 SGLSSVRFGT

-1010 TAYGSNGEANG
+1010 TAYGSNGEVNG

-1051 ESNASSAYITITSVV
+1051 ESNASSAYITITRVT

-1151 AANSVDFMSGNGL
+1151 AANSVDFMYGNGL

>member
-30 LSMVPAVLAASATD
+30 LSMVPAVLAAPAVGD
-44 TSAYLAPGSNE
+44 ALYLAPGETRTLKCDVDGKTATYWRSSNDSAVRVVGGSDG
-55 TFTYSY
+55 TATITAVAGSSSYYGYSA
-61 TGTTG
+61 TI
-66 SAPNMAE
+66 SAYENASN
-73 LFWVSS
+73 VNSS
-79 KEDVA
+79 SYKEALMTWEV
-84 TVTNSKAP
+84 TVTN
-92 NSSKETQTVTAVSAG
+92 
-107 TTTISVW
+107 
-114 KNEADYKKNGSNYY
+114 
-128 SGSALKTWTVTVT
+128 WTL
-141 EWKVT
+141 T
-146 LSFSG
+146 L
-151 SSSGWY
+151 
-157 YGSGSSSTTTISAGE
+157 STTT
-172 KKTLTATV
+172 
-180 TGPQGKVANAK
+180 
-191 VKFEVASGNQTM
+191 SGSY
-203 LHFDSLSSTGYS
+203 DYGYGSSTS
-215 STKDVTVSSGYSS
+215 
-228 TATSGTAAVDV
+228 AALE
-239 YGGSKGGF
+239 
-247 VTITATIVGVDTSKN
+247 
-262 TNAKAT
+262 
-268 ITPRVIGP
+268 P
-276 ESWTVSLPTAQ
+276 
-287 QTMTIKKNDYSQ
+287 
-299 KLTPSVVTG
+299 
-308 NSSSTVSGAKF
+308 GA
-319 VYKFLEKRS
+319 S
-328 PAVADKSEYVLSDSS
+328 
-343 YYMQVYDGSITPY
+343 
-356 RVTSGPVK
+356 
-364 VRVYVEGYVNNDDPD
+364 
-379 AYPYAEASIMIT
+379 
-391 DSTANGVSIDYK
+391 
-403 NESTKFKMNNG
+403 
-414 TYVLACKDTNNG
+414 
-426 TDVVF
+426 
-431 TDGTEIVTAL
+431 L
-441 TLKATVD
+441 TLKATVTGPKGRAD
-448 STNAT
+448 DVIVGFASQYKSIAT
-453 ADAKRVTWT
+453 VGGAET
-462 TNAPEVARFGVNN
+462 TIGSYYVNN
-475 SYTGDEATLTTTG
+475 SGNGESTVSVAAAGGNGPSVITAYLLKKTPNDFGNENANFTVEG
-488 AGSVTVTAEVDG
+488 AASKKTFYDYVTDASGNPIT
-500 KKATMTFT
+500 KTFT
-508 VWLAREYDKIVTKPD
+508 VTVGGQAGYDLTLPDAQQNMTIVYNATPTKLTPALKRYGQSVSNKTFVYTSSD
-523 IPTAISSREDAFNS
+523 TATLIVGSDGTLYP
-537 FSQQLVTV
+537 Q
-545 HLSRTDGTVSL
+545 SRT
-556 PMKNVQFMDSSTIQ
+556 
-570 LKGWIDGFD
+570 
-579 TLNRVAYFPKTSG
+579 
-592 ADVIESGTATV
+592 GTATV
-603 SDIMIINQP
+603 
-612 QDATYKLNATV
+612 TV
-623 GTLSVTAS
+623 TVKGMTTLSVTSNVTIVPTKADGLTIDVANATTKRELSKGNLFFGVMDTTKNGNNNITVPSEMLTSIQLTATVNSDTAS
-631 ITGTNKT
+631 DASRVQWSIPAASKGYIAFNGNKT
-638 LKTFTWYDNNNKAVK
+638 TATGASVTVNMLKAGTKVTVNASVDGSKEATYTFDIWQGICYKDAKAPAVAGPISSVIDTIKNLKERDIEVTLVQSDNTMYLPVKDATPVKGNDNKYTFRVELDGKYTSDKIFYYPINGNRTVTTDAVAISEITIEDQPESSVTYKLDGTSMKLSVSAYTSGAKKFNKFIWYNGQSNAVK
-653 TESVYSTS
+653 TDTSMNGKTYGISELDLSEVITAPGSYSFYCKIMVSDTNYVISNISSVSVGGEYFVQINLNNS
-661 GTAVATR
+661 GT
-668 TSTLNLSDFITSAG
+668 I
-682 SYGFYCVI
+682 
-690 SGGNTGNNT
+690 
-699 STSTINT
+699 
-706 RTAMITIGGDYN
+706 
-718 VKITPSASSVKPGD
+718 KPGD
-732 TVTLNAV
+732 VVTATAT
-739 PQQYNPARKTYTDV
+739 PQQYNPLTKKYVAV
-753 TGKTYT
+753 TGKNPTI
-759 VSWTV
+759 SWSSSDTAIAKVDSTGTSVKV
-764 TEGSDVVTLN
+764 TAV
-774 SRTGSSVTLTAKSG
+774 SG
-788 GTATITAETT
+788 GTAKLTAKTT
-798 IDGNKYTGTQKI
+798 IDGKDYTGTKDI

>member
-1 MENYEFERGA
+1 
-11 LMKRTFGKILSF
+11 MKRTFGKILSF

-30 LSMVPAVLAASATD
+30 LSMVPAVLAAPKVGDAQYLALGETANLTCTGAKFWISSNPSAVSVTK
-44 TSAYLAPGSNE
+44 TATGRATITALSTTSSGWGYGTATISAYEKESD
-55 TFTYSY
+55 Y
-61 TGTTG
+61 T
-66 SAPNMAE
+66 S
-73 LFWVSS
+73 
-79 KEDVA
+79 
-84 TVTNSKAP
+84 TNY
-92 NSSKETQTVTAVSAG
+92 
-107 TTTISVW
+107 
-114 KNEADYKKNGSNYY
+114 ADRHD
-128 SGSALKTWTVTVT
+128 ALMTWSVTVS

-146 LSFSG
+146 LSLSG
-151 SSSGWY
+151 SNSY
-157 YGSGSSSTTTISAGE
+157 YGSTSTDIPAGQY
-172 KKTLTATV
+172 KTLTATV
-180 TGPQGKVANAK
+180 TGPQGKVKDAQ
-191 VKFEVASGNQTM
+191 VKFSVADADM
-203 LHFDSLSSTGYS
+203 IHFDDLSRTG
-215 STKDVTVSSGYSS
+215 TDIVKDVTVSGSNSS
-228 TATSGTAAVDV
+228 TATSGTTSVKL
-239 YGGSKGGF
+239 YGGNKGGY
-247 VTITATIVGVDTSKN
+247 VTVTAKIIYNNVAVNEKNENATATVRPYV
-262 TNAKAT
+262 
-268 ITPRVIGP
+268 VGP
-276 ESWTVSLPTAQ
+276 EGWTVSLPDSQLAVTL
-287 QTMTIKKNDYSQ
+287 KKGRNTNV
-299 KLTPSVVTG
+299 LTPTLKTSS
-308 NSSSTVSGAKF
+308 NSSAVSGTEF
-319 VYKFLEKRS
+319 VYKFANDADASKMQIE
-328 PAVADKSEYVLSDSS
+328 AVTYNNAASAN
-343 YYMQVYDGSITPY
+343 ITAY
-356 RVTSGPVK
+356 STCANVK
-364 VRVYVEGYVNNDDPD
+364 VLVYVKGYETADSPH
-379 AYPYAEASIMIT
+379 AETMITVT
-391 DSTANGVSIDYK
+391 DSTISSLQIGYK
-403 NESTKFKMNNG
+403 NSTTANKIADG
-414 TYVLACKDTNNG
+414 SYVLGYKDS
-426 TDVVF
+426 TDK
-431 TDGTEIVTAL
+431 DGVTLSDGRRIVTSPVLAATVTSSKSGNEAVDAARVVWTVNNPSVATFADGSTETTASEV
-441 TLKATVD
+441 TLK
-448 STNAT
+448 
-453 ADAKRVTWT
+453 
-462 TNAPEVARFGVNN
+462 
-475 SYTGDEATLTTTG
+475 TTG
-488 AGSVTVTAEVDG
+488 AGTVKITAKGDDKTAE
-500 KKATMTFT
+500 MTLT
-508 VWLAREYDKIVTKPD
+508 VWQAREYDNILTKPD
-523 IPTAISSREDAFNS
+523 IPSAVSDAKQAITKFCEQYASVELKNVYNGRASLKIQESTVQFVSNTSSAIKLKGTLDAF
-537 FSQQLVTV
+537 
-545 HLSRTDGTVSL
+545 D
-556 PMKNVQFMDSSTIQ
+556 TIN
-570 LKGWIDGFD
+570 KI
-579 TLNRVAYFPKTSG
+579 AYFPATSG
-592 ADVIESGTATV
+592 GDVITSSTASV
-603 SDIMIINQP
+603 SSIMLIEEP
-612 QDATYKLNATV
+612 QDATYKLNAAV
-623 GTLSVTAS
+623 GTLTVKAS
-631 ITGTNKT
+631 IIGTGKT
-638 LKTFTWYDNNNKAVK
+638 LKTFTWYDNNNKVVDTQTVTNSA
-653 TESVYSTS
+653 STY
-661 GTAVATR
+661 
-668 TSTLNLSDFITSAG
+668 TSTLNLADFVTSAG
-682 SYGFYCVI
+682 TYGFKCVI
-690 SGGNTGNNT
+690 TGGTDRVT
-699 STSTINT
+699 ETIET
-706 RTAMITIGGDYN
+706 RTAIITIGGDYN

-764 TEGSDVVTLN
+764 TEGGDVVTLN

-810 TVTVPAAEDVRL
+810 TVTVPAAQDVQL
-822 TLEEDATYVMLD
+822 MLEEDATYVMLD
-834 GGKLSDAVK
+834 GGKLSDAVR

-908 GQIATGKLVIMTN
+908 GQIATGKLIIMTN

-947 SGLSSVKFGT
+947 SGLSYVRFGT

-1051 ESNASSAYITITSVV
+1051 ESNASSAYITITRVT

-1151 AANSVDFMSGNGL
+1151 AANSVDFMYGNGL

>member
-1 MENYEFERGA
+1 
-11 LMKRTFGKILSF
+11 MKRTFGKILSF

-44 TSAYLAPGSNE
+44 TNAYLAPGFDE

-61 TGTTG
+61 TGTGTG
-66 SAPNMAE
+66 TPPDMSQ
-73 LFWVSS
+73 LFWVSGNE
-79 KEDVA
+79 KVA
-84 TVTNSKAP
+84 TVTNTP
-92 NSSKETQTVTAVSAG
+92 DVSSSSRAEQTVEAVAAG
-107 TTTISVW
+107 STTISVW
-114 KNEADYKKNGSNYY
+114 KNHEDYNKYKNNYY
-128 SGSALKTWTVTVT
+128 SSNALKTWNVTVT
-141 EWKVT
+141 GWKVV

-151 SSSGWY
+151 SNSGW
-157 YGSGSSSTTTISAGE
+157 YGSGSSTGTTINAGS
-172 KKTLTATV
+172 KATLTATV
-180 TGPQGKVANAK
+180 TGPAGKVENAK
-191 VKFEVASGNQTM
+191 VKFTTADKTIALLDNNSNNTQVTKPVSTT
-203 LHFDSLSSTGYS
+203 SSNWGSSSATTG
-215 STKDVTVSSGYSS
+215 
-228 TATSGTAAVDV
+228 TATVDV
-239 YGGSKGGF
+239 YGGTMGGY
-247 VTITATIVGVDTSKN
+247 VDITATVMVGN
-262 TNAKAT
+262 TAVNLSTNPDATAT
-268 ITPRVIGP
+268 ITPYINGP
-276 ESWTVSLPTAQ
+276 EGWTVSLPENQRTL
-287 QTMTIKKNDYSQ
+287 TIKKTDNTQYL
-299 KLTPSVVTG
+299 KPTATG
-308 NSSSTVSGAKF
+308 LSGSTQPEF
-319 VYKFLEKRS
+319 VYKFVNGS
-328 PAVADKSEYVLSDSS
+328 SLSDSS
-343 YYMQVYDGSITPY
+343 NYMQIASNGRITP
-356 RVTSGPVK
+356 RKTCQNVV
-364 VRVYVEGYVNNDDPD
+364 VRVYVKGYTGDTN
-379 AYPYAEASIMIT
+379 PYAETSITIT
-391 DSTANGVSIDYK
+391 DSTANGLSIDYK
-403 NESTKFKMNNG
+403 NENTKFKMNNG
-414 TYVLACKDTNNG
+414 TYVLACKDTDNG
-426 TDVVF
+426 KDVDF
-431 TDGTEIVTAL
+431 ADGTCIVTAL
-441 TLKATVD
+441 DLKATVD
-448 STNAT
+448 STNAA
-453 ADAKRVTWT
+453 ADAKRVTWKT
-462 TNAPEVARFGVNN
+462 DDASVARFGVNN
-475 SYTGDEATLTTTG
+475 SYTGDVATLTTTG
-488 AGSVTVTAEVDG
+488 TGSVTVTAEVDG
-500 KKATMTFT
+500 KKATMNFV
-508 VWLAREYDKIVTKPD
+508 VWQAREYDQIVTKPD
-523 IPTAISSREDAFNS
+523 IPTAISNREDAFNA
-537 FSQQLVTV
+537 FSQQYVTV

-556 PMKNVQFMDSSTIQ
+556 PMKDVQFVNSSTIQ
-570 LKGWIDGFD
+570 LKGTIDGFD
-579 TLNRVAYFPKTSG
+579 TLNRIAYFPKSG
-592 ADVIESGTATV
+592 VSDVIESGKATL

-631 ITGTNKT
+631 TQNGKKLTS
-638 LKTFTWYDNNNKAVK
+638 FTWYDNNDKAVK
-653 TESVYSTS
+653 AETVSNKVTH
-661 GTAVATR
+661 
-668 TSTLNLSDFITSAG
+668 TSTLNLSDFVTSAG
-682 SYGFYCVI
+682 TYGFYCVI
-690 SGGNTGNNT
+690 NGSGN
-699 STSTINT
+699 STIKT
-706 RTAMITIGGDYN
+706 RTAIITIGGDYN

-822 TLEEDATYVMLD
+822 MLEEDASYVMLD
-834 GGKLSDAVK
+834 GGKLSDAVR

-947 SGLSSVKFGT
+947 SGLSYVRFGT

-1051 ESNASSAYITITSVV
+1051 ESNASSAYITITRVV

-1151 AANSVDFMSGNGL
+1151 AANSVDFMYGNGL

-1172 PNVFGPGQNM
+1172 PNVFGPGQNV

>member
-1 MENYEFERGA
+1 
-11 LMKRTFGKILSF
+11 MKRTFGKILSF

-30 LSMVPAVLAASATD
+30 LSMVPAVLAAAATTTGD
-44 TSAYLAPGSNE
+44 PQYLALGD
-55 TFTYSY
+55 T
-61 TGTTG
+61 
-66 SAPNMAE
+66 AE
-73 LFWVSS
+73 LTCTGAKYWVSS
-79 KEDVA
+79 NA
-84 TVTNSKAP
+84 S
-92 NSSKETQTVTAVSAG
+92 AVSVKAEAKNK
-107 TTTISVW
+107 TTITALATTSSGWGYGGVTISAYENKTDATGTYEQKKPALMTWSV
-114 KNEADYKKNGSNYY
+114 AVS
-128 SGSALKTWTVTVT
+128 

-146 LSFSG
+146 LSLSG
-151 SSSGWY
+151 SNSY
-157 YGSGSSSTTTISAGE
+157 YGSTSTDIPAGQY
-172 KKTLTATV
+172 KTLTATV
-180 TGPQGKVANAK
+180 TGPQGKVKDAQ
-191 VKFEVASGNQTM
+191 VKFSVADADM
-203 LHFDSLSSTGYS
+203 IHFDDLSNTSTDIV
-215 STKDVTVSSGYSS
+215 KDVTVSGSNSS
-228 TATSGTAAVDV
+228 TATSGTTSVKL
-239 YGGSKGGF
+239 YGGSKGGY
-247 VTITATIVGVDTSKN
+247 VTVTAKIIYNDAAVNAENENATATVRPYV
-262 TNAKAT
+262 
-268 ITPRVIGP
+268 VGP
-276 ESWTVSLPTAQ
+276 EGWTVSLPDSQLAVTL
-287 QTMTIKKNDYSQ
+287 KKGRNTNV
-299 KLTPSVVTG
+299 LTPTLKTSS
-308 NSSSTVSGAKF
+308 NSSAVSGTEF
-319 VYKFLEKRS
+319 VYKFANASDASKMQIE
-328 PAVADKSEYVLSDSS
+328 AVTYNNAASAN
-343 YYMQVYDGSITPY
+343 ITAY
-356 RVTSGPVK
+356 STCANVK
-364 VRVYVEGYVNNDDPD
+364 VLVYVKGYETADSPH
-379 AYPYAEASIMIT
+379 AETMITVT
-391 DSTANGVSIDYK
+391 DSTISSLQIGYK
-403 NESTKFKMNNG
+403 NSTTANKIADG
-414 TYVLACKDTNNG
+414 SYVLGYKDS
-426 TDVVF
+426 TDKTGVDLS
-431 TDGTEIVTAL
+431 DGRRIVTSPVLAATVTSSKSGNEAVDAARVVWTVNNPSVATFADGSTETTASEV
-441 TLKATVD
+441 TLK
-448 STNAT
+448 
-453 ADAKRVTWT
+453 
-462 TNAPEVARFGVNN
+462 
-475 SYTGDEATLTTTG
+475 TTG
-488 AGSVTVTAEVDG
+488 AGTVKITAKGDDKTAE
-500 KKATMTFT
+500 MTLT
-508 VWLAREYDKIVTKPD
+508 VWQAREYSNILTKPD
-523 IPTAISSREDAFNS
+523 IPTAVSDAKQAITKFCEQYASVELKNVYNGRASLKIQESTVQFVSNTSSAIKLKGTLDAF
-537 FSQQLVTV
+537 
-545 HLSRTDGTVSL
+545 D
-556 PMKNVQFMDSSTIQ
+556 TIN
-570 LKGWIDGFD
+570 KI
-579 TLNRVAYFPKTSG
+579 AYFPATSG
-592 ADVIESGTATV
+592 GDVITSSTASV
-603 SDIMIINQP
+603 SSIMLIEEP
-612 QDATYKLNATV
+612 QDATYKLNAAV
-623 GTLSVTAS
+623 GTLTVKAS
-631 ITGTNKT
+631 IIGTGKT
-638 LKTFTWYDNNNKAVK
+638 LKTFTWYDNNNKVVDTQTVTNSA
-653 TESVYSTS
+653 STY
-661 GTAVATR
+661 
-668 TSTLNLSDFITSAG
+668 TSTLNLADFVTSAG
-682 SYGFYCVI
+682 TYGFKCVI
-690 SGGNTGNNT
+690 TGGTDRVT
-699 STSTINT
+699 ETIET
-706 RTAMITIGGDYN
+706 RTAIITIGGDYN

-822 TLEEDATYVMLD
+822 TLEEDASYVMLD

-1031 SVYSTGATFKSMAIA
+1031 SVTSTGATFKSMAIA

-1123 SDKGTLTFKVVQQ
+1123 SDKGTLTFKVTQQ

-1151 AANSVDFMSGNGL
+1151 AANSVDFMYGNGL

-1253 RYAGSPAASS
+1253 RYAGSPAASA

>member
-1 MENYEFERGA
+1 
-11 LMKRTFGKILSF
+11 MKRTFGKILSF

-44 TSAYLAPGSNE
+44 TNAYLAPGFDE

-61 TGTTG
+61 TGTGT
-66 SAPNMAE
+66 APDMSQ
-73 LFWVSS
+73 LFWVSGNE
-79 KEDVA
+79 KVA
-84 TVTNSKAP
+84 TVTNTTDGSSISKA
-92 NSSKETQTVTAVSAG
+92 SQTVTAVAAG
-107 TTTISVW
+107 STTISVW
-114 KNEADYKKNGSNYY
+114 KNQEDYNKYKNSYY
-128 SGSALKTWTVTVT
+128 SSALKTWNVTVT
-141 EWKVT
+141 GWKVV

-157 YGSGSSSTTTISAGE
+157 GSGSSTGTTINAGS
-172 KKTLTATV
+172 KATLTATV
-180 TGPQGKVANAK
+180 TGPAGKVENAK
-191 VKFEVASGNQTM
+191 VQFTTADKTIALLDNN
-203 LHFDSLSSTGYS
+203 SSNDQVTKPVSTTSSSWGSSSATTG
-215 STKDVTVSSGYSS
+215 
-228 TATSGTAAVDV
+228 TATVDV
-239 YGGSKGGF
+239 YGGTMGGY
-247 VTITATIVGVDTSKN
+247 VDITATVMVGDMAVNLS
-262 TNAKAT
+262 TNPDATAT
-268 ITPRVIGP
+268 ITPYINGP
-276 ESWTVSLPTAQ
+276 EGWTVSLPENQRTL
-287 QTMTIKKNDYSQ
+287 TIKKTDNTQYL
-299 KLTPSVVTG
+299 KPTVTG
-308 NSSSTVSGAKF
+308 LSGSTQPEF
-319 VYKFLEKRS
+319 VYKFVNGS
-328 PAVADKSEYVLSDSS
+328 TLSNSS
-343 YYMQVYDGSITPY
+343 TYMQIASNGRITP
-356 RVTSGPVK
+356 RMTCQNVV
-364 VRVYVEGYVNNDDPD
+364 VRVYVKGYTGDTN
-379 AYPYAEASIMIT
+379 PYAETSITIT
-391 DSTANGVSIDYK
+391 DSTANGLSIDYK
-403 NESTKFKMNNG
+403 NENTKFKMNNG
-414 TYVLACKDTNNG
+414 TYVLACKDTDNG
-426 TDVVF
+426 KDVDF
-431 TDGTEIVTAL
+431 ADGTCIVTAL
-441 TLKATVD
+441 DLKATVD
-448 STNAT
+448 STNAA
-453 ADAKRVTWT
+453 ADAKRVTWKT
-462 TNAPEVARFGVNN
+462 DDASVARFGVNN
-475 SYTGDEATLTTTG
+475 SYTGDVATLTTTG
-488 AGSVTVTAEVDG
+488 TGRVTVTAEVDG

-508 VWLAREYDKIVTKPD
+508 VWQAREYDQIVTKPD
-523 IPTAISSREDAFNS
+523 IPTAISNREDAFNA
-537 FSQQLVTV
+537 FSQQYVTV

-556 PMKNVQFMDSSTIQ
+556 PMKDVQFVNSSTIQ
-570 LKGWIDGFD
+570 LKGTIDGFD
-579 TLNRVAYFPKTSG
+579 TLNRIAYFPKSG
-592 ADVIESGTATV
+592 VSDVIQSGKAEL

-631 ITGTNKT
+631 TQNGKKLTS
-638 LKTFTWYDNNNKAVK
+638 FTWYDNNDKAVK
-653 TESVYSTS
+653 AETVSNKVTH
-661 GTAVATR
+661 
-668 TSTLNLSDFITSAG
+668 TSTLNLSDFVTSAG
-682 SYGFYCVI
+682 TYGFYCVI
-690 SGGNTGNNT
+690 NGSNN
-699 STSTINT
+699 STIKT
-706 RTAMITIGGDYN
+706 RTAIITIGGDYN

-774 SRTGSSVTLTAKSG
+774 SRTGSSVTLIAKSG

-810 TVTVPAAEDVRL
+810 TVTVPVAQDVQL
-822 TLEEDATYVMLD
+822 MLEEDATYVMLD
-834 GGKLSDAVK
+834 GGKLSDAVR

-947 SGLSSVKFGT
+947 SGLSYVRFGT

-1051 ESNASSAYITITSVV
+1051 ESNASSAYITITRVT

-1151 AANSVDFMSGNGL
+1151 AANSVDFMYGNGL

>member
-1 MENYEFERGA
+1 
-11 LMKRTFGKILSF
+11 MKRTFGKILSF

-30 LSMVPAVLAASATD
+30 LAMVPAVLAAPKVGDAQYLALGETANLTCTGAKFWISSNPSAVSVTK
-44 TSAYLAPGSNE
+44 TATGRATITALSTTSSGWGYGTATISAYEKESD
-55 TFTYSY
+55 Y
-61 TGTTG
+61 T
-66 SAPNMAE
+66 S
-73 LFWVSS
+73 
-79 KEDVA
+79 
-84 TVTNSKAP
+84 TNY
-92 NSSKETQTVTAVSAG
+92 
-107 TTTISVW
+107 
-114 KNEADYKKNGSNYY
+114 ADRHD
-128 SGSALKTWTVTVT
+128 ALMTWSVTVS

-146 LSFSG
+146 LSLSG
-151 SSSGWY
+151 SNSY
-157 YGSGSSSTTTISAGE
+157 YGSTSTDIPAGQY
-172 KKTLTATV
+172 KTLTATV
-180 TGPQGKVANAK
+180 TGPQGKVKDAQ
-191 VKFEVASGNQTM
+191 VKFSVADAYM
-203 LHFDSLSSTGYS
+203 IHFDDLSRTG
-215 STKDVTVSSGYSS
+215 TDIVKDVTVSGSNSS
-228 TATSGTAAVDV
+228 TATSGTTSVKL
-239 YGGSKGGF
+239 YGGSKGGY
-247 VTITATIVGVDTSKN
+247 VTVTAKIIYNNDAVNEKNENATATVRPYV
-262 TNAKAT
+262 
-268 ITPRVIGP
+268 VGP
-276 ESWTVSLPTAQ
+276 EGWTVSLPDSQLAVTL
-287 QTMTIKKNDYSQ
+287 KKGRNTNV
-299 KLTPSVVTG
+299 LTPTLKTSS
-308 NSSSTVSGAKF
+308 NSSAVSGTEF
-319 VYKFLEKRS
+319 VYKFVTTEGGK
-328 PAVADKSEYVLSDSS
+328 EIESS
-343 YYMQVYDGSITPY
+343 TSTLMQIEPVTYNNTASANITAY
-356 RVTSGPVK
+356 STCANVK
-364 VRVYVEGYVNNDDPD
+364 VRVYVKGYETPGSPHAD
-379 AYPYAEASIMIT
+379 AMITVT
-391 DSTANGVSIDYK
+391 DSTISSLQIGYK
-403 NESTKFKMNNG
+403 NSTTANKIADG
-414 TYVLACKDTNNG
+414 SYVLGYKDS
-426 TDVVF
+426 TDK
-431 TDGTEIVTAL
+431 DGVTLSDGRRIVTSPVLAATVTSSKSGNEAVDAARVVWTVNNPSVATFADGSTETTASEV
-441 TLKATVD
+441 TLK
-448 STNAT
+448 
-453 ADAKRVTWT
+453 
-462 TNAPEVARFGVNN
+462 
-475 SYTGDEATLTTTG
+475 TTG
-488 AGSVTVTAEVDG
+488 AGTVKITAKGDDKTAE
-500 KKATMTFT
+500 MTLT
-508 VWLAREYDKIVTKPD
+508 VWQAREYDNILTKPD
-523 IPTAISSREDAFNS
+523 IPSAVSDAKQAITKFCEQYASVELKNVYNGRASLKIQESTVQFVSNTSSAIKLKGTLDAF
-537 FSQQLVTV
+537 
-545 HLSRTDGTVSL
+545 D
-556 PMKNVQFMDSSTIQ
+556 TIN
-570 LKGWIDGFD
+570 KI
-579 TLNRVAYFPKTSG
+579 AYFPATSG
-592 ADVIESGTATV
+592 GDVITSSTASV
-603 SDIMIINQP
+603 SSIMLIEEP
-612 QDATYKLNATV
+612 QDATYKLNAAV
-623 GTLSVTAS
+623 GTLTVKAS
-631 ITGTNKT
+631 IIGTGKT
-638 LKTFTWYDNNNKAVK
+638 LKTFTWYDNNNKVVDTQTVTNSA
-653 TESVYSTS
+653 STY
-661 GTAVATR
+661 
-668 TSTLNLSDFITSAG
+668 TSTLNLADFVTSAG
-682 SYGFYCVI
+682 TYGFKCVI
-690 SGGNTGNNT
+690 TGGTDRVT
-699 STSTINT
+699 ETIET
-706 RTAMITIGGDYN
+706 RTAIITIGGDYN

-764 TEGSDVVTLN
+764 TEGGDVVALN

-810 TVTVPAAEDVRL
+810 TVTVPAAQDVQL
-822 TLEEDATYVMLD
+822 MLEEDASYVMLD

-908 GQIATGKLVIMTN
+908 GQIATGKIVVMTN

-947 SGLSSVKFGT
+947 SGLSYVRFGT

-1051 ESNASSAYITITSVV
+1051 ESNASSAYITITRVT

-1117 NYTING
+1117 SYTING

-1151 AANSVDFMSGNGL
+1151 AANSVDFMYGNGL

-1296 TNGRTTL
+1296 TNDRTTL

>member
-1 MENYEFERGA
+1 MEICSDKNYEFERGA

-30 LSMVPAVLAASATD
+30 LAMVPAVLAAPKVGDAQYLALGETANLTCTGAKFWISSNPSAVSVTK
-44 TSAYLAPGSNE
+44 TATGRATITALSTTSSGWGYGTATISAYEKESD
-55 TFTYSY
+55 Y
-61 TGTTG
+61 T
-66 SAPNMAE
+66 S
-73 LFWVSS
+73 
-79 KEDVA
+79 
-84 TVTNSKAP
+84 TNY
-92 NSSKETQTVTAVSAG
+92 
-107 TTTISVW
+107 
-114 KNEADYKKNGSNYY
+114 ADRHD
-128 SGSALKTWTVTVT
+128 ALMTWSVTVS

-146 LSFSG
+146 LSLSG
-151 SSSGWY
+151 SNSY
-157 YGSGSSSTTTISAGE
+157 YGSTSTDIPAGQY
-172 KKTLTATV
+172 KTLTATV
-180 TGPQGKVANAK
+180 TGPQGKVKDAQ
-191 VKFEVASGNQTM
+191 VKFSVADADM
-203 LHFDSLSSTGYS
+203 IHFDDLSRTG
-215 STKDVTVSSGYSS
+215 TDIVKDVTVSGSNSS
-228 TATSGTAAVDV
+228 TATSGTTSVKL
-239 YGGSKGGF
+239 YGGSKGGY
-247 VTITATIVGVDTSKN
+247 VTVTAKIIYNNDAVNEKNENATATVRPYV
-262 TNAKAT
+262 
-268 ITPRVIGP
+268 VGP
-276 ESWTVSLPTAQ
+276 EGWTVSLPDSQLAVTL
-287 QTMTIKKNDYSQ
+287 KKGRNTNV
-299 KLTPSVVTG
+299 LTPTLKTSS
-308 NSSSTVSGAKF
+308 NSSAVSGTEF
-319 VYKFLEKRS
+319 VYKFVTTEGGK
-328 PAVADKSEYVLSDSS
+328 EIESS
-343 YYMQVYDGSITPY
+343 TSTLMQIEPVTYNNTASANITAY
-356 RVTSGPVK
+356 STCANVK
-364 VRVYVEGYVNNDDPD
+364 VRVYVKGYETPGSPHAD
-379 AYPYAEASIMIT
+379 AMITVT
-391 DSTANGVSIDYK
+391 DSTISSLQIGYK
-403 NESTKFKMNNG
+403 NSTTANKIADG
-414 TYVLACKDTNNG
+414 SYVLGYKDS
-426 TDVVF
+426 TDK
-431 TDGTEIVTAL
+431 DGVTLSDGRRIVTSPVLAATVTSSKSGNEAVDAARVVWTVNNPSVATFADGSTETTASEV
-441 TLKATVD
+441 TLK
-448 STNAT
+448 
-453 ADAKRVTWT
+453 
-462 TNAPEVARFGVNN
+462 
-475 SYTGDEATLTTTG
+475 TTG
-488 AGSVTVTAEVDG
+488 AGTVKITAKGDDKTAE
-500 KKATMTFT
+500 MTLT
-508 VWLAREYDKIVTKPD
+508 VWQAREYDNILTKPD
-523 IPTAISSREDAFNS
+523 IPSAVSDAKQAITKFCEQYASVELKNVYNGRASLKIQESTVQFVSNTSSAIKLKGTLDAF
-537 FSQQLVTV
+537 
-545 HLSRTDGTVSL
+545 D
-556 PMKNVQFMDSSTIQ
+556 TIN
-570 LKGWIDGFD
+570 KI
-579 TLNRVAYFPKTSG
+579 AYFPATSG
-592 ADVIESGTATV
+592 GDVITSSTASV
-603 SDIMIINQP
+603 SSIMLIEEP
-612 QDATYKLNATV
+612 QDATYKLNAAV
-623 GTLSVTAS
+623 GTLTVKAS
-631 ITGTNKT
+631 IIGTGKT
-638 LKTFTWYDNNNKAVK
+638 LKTFTWYDNNNKVVDTQTVTNSA
-653 TESVYSTS
+653 STY
-661 GTAVATR
+661 
-668 TSTLNLSDFITSAG
+668 TSTLNLADFVTSAG
-682 SYGFYCVI
+682 TYGFKCVI
-690 SGGNTGNNT
+690 TGGTDRVT
-699 STSTINT
+699 ETIET
-706 RTAMITIGGDYN
+706 RTAIITIGGDYN

-764 TEGSDVVTLN
+764 TEGGDVVALN

-810 TVTVPAAEDVRL
+810 TVTVPAAQDVQL
-822 TLEEDATYVMLD
+822 MLEEDASYVMLD

-908 GQIATGKLVIMTN
+908 GQIATGKIVVMTN

-947 SGLSSVKFGT
+947 SGLSYVRFGT

-1051 ESNASSAYITITSVV
+1051 ESNASSAYITITRVT

-1117 NYTING
+1117 SYTING

-1151 AANSVDFMSGNGL
+1151 AANSVDFMYGNGL

>member
-1 MENYEFERGA
+1 
-11 LMKRTFGKILSF
+11 MKRTFGKILSF

-30 LSMVPAVLAASATD
+30 LSMVPAVLAAPKAGD
-44 TSAYLAPGSNE
+44 PQYLALGE
-55 TFTYSY
+55 TANLTC
-61 TGTTG
+61 TG
-66 SAPNMAE
+66 AKY
-73 LFWVSS
+73 WVSS
-79 KEDVA
+79 
-84 TVTNSKAP
+84 NPS
-92 NSSKETQTVTAVSAG
+92 AVSVTKMANGRATITALSTTSSGWGYG
-107 TTTISVW
+107 TATISAYE
-114 KNEADYKKNGSNYY
+114 KESDYTSTNYADRRD
-128 SGSALKTWTVTVT
+128 ALMTWSVTVS

-151 SSSGWY
+151 SSSGWN
-157 YGSGSSSTTTISAGE
+157 YGYGSSSTTTISAGE

-191 VKFEVASGNQTM
+191 VKFEVAASNKDM

-262 TNAKAT
+262 TNATTT

-287 QTMTIKKNDYSQ
+287 QTMTIKRTDYSQ

-308 NSSSTVSGAKF
+308 SGSSAVSGAKF
-319 VYKFLEKRS
+319 VYRF
-328 PAVADKSEYVLSDSS
+328 VKSENELENTSK
-343 YYMQVYDGSITPY
+343 YMQVYTDGSITPY
-356 RVTSGPVK
+356 QVTTEGPVR

-391 DSTANGVSIDYK
+391 DSTANGLSIDYEQE
-403 NESTKFKMNNG
+403 NTKFKMNNG
-414 TYVLACKDTNNG
+414 TYVLAYKDTNNG
-426 TDVVF
+426 YDVDF
-431 TDGTEIVTAL
+431 TDGTSIVTKFS
-441 TLKATVD
+441 LKATVD
-448 STNAT
+448 STNAA

-462 TNAPEVARFGVNN
+462 TNDPSVARFGTNN
-475 SYTGDEATLTTTG
+475 SYTGDVATLTTTG

-500 KKATMTFT
+500 KKATMNFV
-508 VWLAREYDKIVTKPD
+508 VWQAREYDKIVTKPD
-523 IPTAISSREDAFNS
+523 IPTAISNREDAFNA
-537 FSQQLVTV
+537 FSQQYVTV

-556 PMKNVQFMDSSTIQ
+556 PMKDVQFVNSSTIQ
-570 LKGWIDGFD
+570 LKGTIDGFD
-579 TLNRVAYFPKTSG
+579 TLNRIAYFPKSG
-592 ADVIESGTATV
+592 VSDVIESGKATL

-631 ITGTNKT
+631 TQSNKK
-638 LKTFTWYDNNNKAVK
+638 LASFTWYDNNDKAVK
-653 TESVYSTS
+653 AETVSNKVTH
-661 GTAVATR
+661 
-668 TSTLNLSDFITSAG
+668 TSTLNLSDFVTSAG
-682 SYGFYCVI
+682 TYGFYCVI
-690 SGGNTGNNT
+690 NGSGN
-699 STSTINT
+699 STIKT
-706 RTAMITIGGDYN
+706 RTAIITIGGDYN

-810 TVTVPAAEDVRL
+810 TVTVPTAEDVQL
-822 TLEEDATYVMLD
+822 MLEEDATYVMLD

-947 SGLSSVKFGT
+947 SGLSYVKFGT

-1031 SVYSTGATFKSMAIA
+1031 PVYSTGATFKSMAIA

-1051 ESNASSAYITITSVV
+1051 ESNASSAYITITRVV

-1151 AANSVDFMSGNGL
+1151 AANSVDFMYGNGL

>member
-1 MENYEFERGA
+1 
-11 LMKRTFGKILSF
+11 MKRTFGKILSF

-30 LSMVPAVLAASATD
+30 LSMVPAVLAAPAKGEPL
-44 TSAYLAPGSNE
+44 YLAPGEIRTLTCSNVNGK
-55 TFTYSY
+55 TATYWRSSNDSAVRVVGGSNGTATITAVASSSSY
-61 TGTTG
+61 YGY
-66 SAPNMAE
+66 SATISAYEKASDVN
-73 LFWVSS
+73 SS
-79 KEDVA
+79 SYNEALMTWEV
-84 TVTNSKAP
+84 TVTN
-92 NSSKETQTVTAVSAG
+92 
-107 TTTISVW
+107 
-114 KNEADYKKNGSNYY
+114 
-128 SGSALKTWTVTVT
+128 WTL
-141 EWKVT
+141 T
-146 LSFSG
+146 L
-151 SSSGWY
+151 
-157 YGSGSSSTTTISAGE
+157 STTT
-172 KKTLTATV
+172 
-180 TGPQGKVANAK
+180 
-191 VKFEVASGNQTM
+191 SGSY
-203 LHFDSLSSTGYS
+203 DYGYGSSTS
-215 STKDVTVSSGYSS
+215 
-228 TATSGTAAVDV
+228 AALE
-239 YGGSKGGF
+239 
-247 VTITATIVGVDTSKN
+247 
-262 TNAKAT
+262 
-268 ITPRVIGP
+268 P
-276 ESWTVSLPTAQ
+276 
-287 QTMTIKKNDYSQ
+287 
-299 KLTPSVVTG
+299 
-308 NSSSTVSGAKF
+308 GA
-319 VYKFLEKRS
+319 S
-328 PAVADKSEYVLSDSS
+328 
-343 YYMQVYDGSITPY
+343 
-356 RVTSGPVK
+356 
-364 VRVYVEGYVNNDDPD
+364 
-379 AYPYAEASIMIT
+379 
-391 DSTANGVSIDYK
+391 
-403 NESTKFKMNNG
+403 
-414 TYVLACKDTNNG
+414 
-426 TDVVF
+426 
-431 TDGTEIVTAL
+431 L
-441 TLKATVD
+441 TLKATVTGPKGRAGD
-448 STNAT
+448 VIVGFASQYKSIAT
-453 ADAKRVTWT
+453 VGGAET
-462 TNAPEVARFGVNN
+462 TIGSYYVNN
-475 SYTGDEATLTTTG
+475 SGNGESTVSVAAAGGNGPSVITAYLLKKTPNPSGNENANFTVEGAASQKTYYDYVTDASGNPITKTFTVTVGGQAGYDLTLPDAQQNMTIVYNATLTKLTPTLKRYG
-488 AGSVTVTAEVDG
+488 QNVSNKTFVYTSSDTATLIVDRDG
-500 KKATMTFT
+500 T
-508 VWLAREYDKIVTKPD
+508 LYP
-523 IPTAISSREDAFNS
+523 
-537 FSQQLVTV
+537 Q
-545 HLSRTDGTVSL
+545 SRT
-556 PMKNVQFMDSSTIQ
+556 
-570 LKGWIDGFD
+570 
-579 TLNRVAYFPKTSG
+579 
-592 ADVIESGTATV
+592 GTATV
-603 SDIMIINQP
+603 TVTVSGMTNTLS
-612 QDATYKLNATV
+612 ATSKITIVPTKAGGVTIDVGDTKVGSKTISAAELKRELSKGNRFFGVMDTTKNGNATIA
-623 GTLSVTAS
+623 TPEEMLTSVTLTATVDSDNAS
-631 ITGTNKT
+631 DASRVQWSIPAASKNYISFASNSSKTTATGANVTV
-638 LKTFTWYDNNNKAVK
+638 YMRKA
-653 TESVYSTS
+653 
-661 GTAVATR
+661 GT
-668 TSTLNLSDFITSAG
+668 
-682 SYGFYCVI
+682 
-690 SGGNTGNNT
+690 
-699 STSTINT
+699 
-706 RTAMITIGGDYN
+706 
-718 VKITPSASSVKPGD
+718 K
-732 TVTLNAV
+732 VTLNASV
-739 PQQYNPARKTYTDV
+739 DGSKDATYTFDIWQGVCYKNAKAPAVAGPISSVIDTIKNLKERDIEVTLVQSDNTMYLPVKDVTPEKVKNNEKYKFEVELDGKYTSDKTFYYPIDGKRTVTTEAVDISDITIEDQPESSLTYKLDGTSMKLSVSAYTSGTKKFSKFIWYNGQSNAVKTDTSMNGNTYGISELDLSEVITAPGSYSFYCKIITSDNAYVISNISSVSVGGEYFVQINLNNSGTIKPGDVVTATATPQQYNPLTKKYVAV
-753 TGKTYT
+753 TGKNPTI
-759 VSWTV
+759 SWSSSDTAIVKVDSTGTSVKV
-764 TEGSDVVTLN
+764 TAV
-774 SRTGSSVTLTAKSG
+774 SG
-788 GTATITAETT
+788 GTAKLTAKTT
-798 IDGNKYTGTQKI
+798 IDGKEYTGTKDI

-822 TLEEDATYVMLD
+822 MLEEDATYVMLD

-1031 SVYSTGATFKSMAIA
+1031 SVTSTGATFKSMAIA

-1051 ESNASSAYITITSVV
+1051 ESNASSAYITITRVV

-1136 TASSK
+1136 TASNK

-1151 AANSVDFMSGNGL
+1151 AANSVDFMYGNGL

>member
-1 MENYEFERGA
+1 
-11 LMKRTFGKILSF
+11 MKRTFGKILSF

-30 LSMVPAVLAASATD
+30 LSMVPAVLAAPKAGD
-44 TSAYLAPGSNE
+44 PQYLALGE
-55 TFTYSY
+55 TANLTC
-61 TGTTG
+61 TG
-66 SAPNMAE
+66 AKY
-73 LFWVSS
+73 WVSS
-79 KEDVA
+79 
-84 TVTNSKAP
+84 NPS
-92 NSSKETQTVTAVSAG
+92 AVSVTKMANGRATITALSTTSSGWGYG
-107 TTTISVW
+107 TATISAYE
-114 KNEADYKKNGSNYY
+114 KESDYTSTNYADRRD
-128 SGSALKTWTVTVT
+128 ALMTWSVTVS

-151 SSSGWY
+151 SSSGWN
-157 YGSGSSSTTTISAGE
+157 YGYGSSSTTTISAGE

-191 VKFEVASGNQTM
+191 VKFEVAASNKDM
-203 LHFDSLSSTGYS
+203 LHFDSLSSTSYS

-262 TNAKAT
+262 TNATTT

-287 QTMTIKKNDYSQ
+287 QSMTIKRTDYSQ

-308 NSSSTVSGAKF
+308 SGSAAVSGAKF
-319 VYKFLEKRS
+319 VYRFVNGDKLENTSK
-328 PAVADKSEYVLSDSS
+328 
-343 YYMQVYDGSITPY
+343 YMQVYTDGSITPY
-356 RVTSGPVK
+356 QVTEGPVR
-364 VRVYVEGYVNNDDPD
+364 VRAYVEGYVDNNNPG

-391 DSTANGVSIDYK
+391 DSTANGLSIDYEQE
-403 NESTKFKMNNG
+403 NTKFKMNNG
-414 TYVLACKDTNNG
+414 TYVLAYKDTNNG
-426 TDVVF
+426 YDVDF
-431 TDGTEIVTAL
+431 TDGTSIVTKFS
-441 TLKATVD
+441 LKATVD
-448 STNAT
+448 STNAA

-462 TNAPEVARFGVNN
+462 TNDPSVARFGTNN
-475 SYTGDEATLTTTG
+475 SYTGDVATLTTTG

-500 KKATMTFT
+500 KKATMNFV
-508 VWLAREYDKIVTKPD
+508 VWQAREYDKIVTKPD

-690 SGGNTGNNT
+690 SGGNTGNNN

-822 TLEEDATYVMLD
+822 MLEEDASYVMLD

-947 SGLSSVKFGT
+947 SGLSYVRFGT

-1031 SVYSTGATFKSMAIA
+1031 PVYSTGATFKSMAIA

-1051 ESNASSAYITITSVV
+1051 ESNASSAYITITRVV

-1151 AANSVDFMSGNGL
+1151 AANSVDFMYGNGL

>member
-1 MENYEFERGA
+1 
-11 LMKRTFGKILSF
+11 MKRTFGKILSF

-30 LSMVPAVLAASATD
+30 LSMVPAVLAASAAD
-44 TSAYLAPGSNE
+44 TNAYLAPGFDE

-61 TGTTG
+61 TGTGT
-66 SAPNMAE
+66 APDMSQ
-73 LFWVSS
+73 LFWVSGNV
-79 KEDVA
+79 KVA
-84 TVTNSKAP
+84 TVTNDAGESSSSKA
-92 NSSKETQTVTAVSAG
+92 SQTVTAVAAG
-107 TTTISVW
+107 STTISVW
-114 KNEADYKKNGSNYY
+114 KNQEDYNKNKNSYY
-128 SGSALKTWTVTVT
+128 SSSALKTWTVTVT
-141 EWKVT
+141 GWKVS

-151 SSSGWY
+151 SNNGWY
-157 YGSGSSSTTTISAGE
+157 GSSSSTGTTINAGS
-172 KKTLTATV
+172 KATLTATV
-180 TGPQGKVANAK
+180 TGPAGKLENAK
-191 VKFEVASGNQTM
+191 VKFE
-203 LHFDSLSSTGYS
+203 
-215 STKDVTVSSGYSS
+215 TKDKTIALLDNSTNTQVTKPVSTTSS
-228 TATSGTAAVDV
+228 NWGSSSATTGTATVDV
-239 YGGSKGGF
+239 YGGTMGGY
-247 VTITATIVGVDTSKN
+247 VDITATVMVGN
-262 TNAKAT
+262 TAVNLSTNPDATAT
-268 ITPRVIGP
+268 ITPYINGP
-276 ESWTVSLPTAQ
+276 EGWTVSLPENQRTL
-287 QTMTIKKNDYSQ
+287 TIKKTDNTQYL
-299 KLTPSVVTG
+299 KPTATG
-308 NSSSTVSGAKF
+308 LSGSTQPEF
-319 VYKFLEKRS
+319 VYKFVNGFS
-328 PAVADKSEYVLSDSS
+328 LSDSS
-343 YYMQVYDGSITPY
+343 NYMQIASNGRITPHKTCQN
-356 RVTSGPVK
+356 VV
-364 VRVYVEGYVNNDDPD
+364 VRVYVKGYTGDTN
-379 AYPYAEASIMIT
+379 PYAETSITIT
-391 DSTANGVSIDYK
+391 DSTANGLSIDYK
-403 NESTKFKMNNG
+403 NENTKFKMNNG
-414 TYVLACKDTNNG
+414 TYVLACKDTDNG
-426 TDVVF
+426 KDVDF
-431 TDGTEIVTAL
+431 ADGTCIVTAL
-441 TLKATVD
+441 DLKATVD
-448 STNAT
+448 STSAA
-453 ADAKRVTWT
+453 ADARRVTWT
-462 TNAPEVARFGVNN
+462 TNAPEVARFGTNN

-500 KKATMTFT
+500 KKATMNFV
-508 VWLAREYDKIVTKPD
+508 VWQAREYDQIVTKPD
-523 IPTAISSREDAFNS
+523 IPTAISNREDAFNA
-537 FSQQLVTV
+537 FSQQYVTV

-556 PMKNVQFMDSSTIQ
+556 PMKDVQFVNSSTIQ
-570 LKGWIDGFD
+570 LKGTIDGFD
-579 TLNRVAYFPKTSG
+579 TLNRIAYFPKSG
-592 ADVIESGTATV
+592 VSDVIQSGKAEL

-631 ITGTNKT
+631 TQNGKKLTS
-638 LKTFTWYDNNNKAVK
+638 FTWYDNNDKAVK
-653 TESVYSTS
+653 AETVSNKVTH
-661 GTAVATR
+661 
-668 TSTLNLSDFITSAG
+668 TSTLNLSDFVTSAG
-682 SYGFYCVI
+682 TYGFYCVI
-690 SGGNTGNNT
+690 NGSNN
-699 STSTINT
+699 STIKT
-706 RTAMITIGGDYN
+706 RTAIITIGGDYN

-822 TLEEDATYVMLD
+822 MLEEDATYVMLD

-947 SGLSSVKFGT
+947 SGLSYVRFGT

-1051 ESNASSAYITITSVV
+1051 ESNASSAYITITRVV

-1151 AANSVDFMSGNGL
+1151 AANSVDFMYGNGL

-1271 QSAVSSYAVT
+1271 RSAVSSYAVT

>member
-1 MENYEFERGA
+1 
-11 LMKRTFGKILSF
+11 MKRTFGKILSF

-30 LSMVPAVLAASATD
+30 LAMVPAVLAAPKVGDAQYLALGETANLTCTGAKFWISSNPSAVSVTK
-44 TSAYLAPGSNE
+44 TATGRATITALSTTSSGWGYGTATISAYEKESD
-55 TFTYSY
+55 Y
-61 TGTTG
+61 T
-66 SAPNMAE
+66 S
-73 LFWVSS
+73 
-79 KEDVA
+79 
-84 TVTNSKAP
+84 TNY
-92 NSSKETQTVTAVSAG
+92 
-107 TTTISVW
+107 
-114 KNEADYKKNGSNYY
+114 ADRHD
-128 SGSALKTWTVTVT
+128 ALMTWSVTVS

-146 LSFSG
+146 LSLSG
-151 SSSGWY
+151 SNSY
-157 YGSGSSSTTTISAGE
+157 YGSTSTDIPAGQY
-172 KKTLTATV
+172 KTLTATV
-180 TGPQGKVANAK
+180 TGPQGKVKDAQ
-191 VKFEVASGNQTM
+191 VKFSVADADM
-203 LHFDSLSSTGYS
+203 IHFDDLSRTG
-215 STKDVTVSSGYSS
+215 TDIVKDVTVSGSNSS
-228 TATSGTAAVDV
+228 TATSGTTSVKL
-239 YGGSKGGF
+239 YGGSKGGY
-247 VTITATIVGVDTSKN
+247 VTVTAKIIYNNVAVNEKNENATATVRPYV
-262 TNAKAT
+262 
-268 ITPRVIGP
+268 VGP
-276 ESWTVSLPTAQ
+276 EGWTVSLPDSQLAVTL
-287 QTMTIKKNDYSQ
+287 KKGRNTNV
-299 KLTPSVVTG
+299 LTPTLKTSS
-308 NSSSTVSGAKF
+308 NSSAVSGTEF
-319 VYKFLEKRS
+319 VYKFANDADASKMQIE
-328 PAVADKSEYVLSDSS
+328 AVTYNNAASAN
-343 YYMQVYDGSITPY
+343 ITAY
-356 RVTSGPVK
+356 STCANVK
-364 VRVYVEGYVNNDDPD
+364 VLVYVKGYETADSPH
-379 AYPYAEASIMIT
+379 AETMITVT
-391 DSTANGVSIDYK
+391 DSTISSLQIGYK
-403 NESTKFKMNNG
+403 NSTTANKIADG
-414 TYVLACKDTNNG
+414 SYVLGYKDS
-426 TDVVF
+426 TDK
-431 TDGTEIVTAL
+431 DGVTLSDGRRIVTSPVLAATVTSSKSGNEAVDAARVVWTVNNPSVATFADGSTETTASEV
-441 TLKATVD
+441 TLK
-448 STNAT
+448 
-453 ADAKRVTWT
+453 
-462 TNAPEVARFGVNN
+462 
-475 SYTGDEATLTTTG
+475 TTG
-488 AGSVTVTAEVDG
+488 AGTVKITAKGDDKTAE
-500 KKATMTFT
+500 MTLT
-508 VWLAREYDKIVTKPD
+508 VWQAREYDNILTKPD
-523 IPTAISSREDAFNS
+523 IPSAVSDAKQAITKFCEQYASVELKNVYNGRASLKIQESTVQFVSNTSSAIKLKGTLDAF
-537 FSQQLVTV
+537 
-545 HLSRTDGTVSL
+545 D
-556 PMKNVQFMDSSTIQ
+556 TIN
-570 LKGWIDGFD
+570 KI
-579 TLNRVAYFPKTSG
+579 AYFPATSG
-592 ADVIESGTATV
+592 GDVITSSTASV
-603 SDIMIINQP
+603 SSIMLIEEP
-612 QDATYKLNATV
+612 QDATYKLNAAV
-623 GTLSVTAS
+623 GTLTVKAS
-631 ITGTNKT
+631 IIGTGKT
-638 LKTFTWYDNNNKAVK
+638 LKTFTWYDNNNKVVDTQTVTNSA
-653 TESVYSTS
+653 STY
-661 GTAVATR
+661 
-668 TSTLNLSDFITSAG
+668 TSTLNLADFVTSAG
-682 SYGFYCVI
+682 TYGFKCVI
-690 SGGNTGNNT
+690 TGGTDRVT
-699 STSTINT
+699 ETIET
-706 RTAMITIGGDYN
+706 RTAIITIGGDYN

-810 TVTVPAAEDVRL
+810 TVTVPAAQDVQL
-822 TLEEDATYVMLD
+822 MLEEDATYVMLD
-834 GGKLSDAVK
+834 GGKLSDAVR

-908 GQIATGKLVIMTN
+908 GQIATGKLIIMTN

-947 SGLSSVKFGT
+947 SGLSYVRFGT

-1051 ESNASSAYITITSVV
+1051 ESNASSAYITITRVT

-1151 AANSVDFMSGNGL
+1151 AANSVDFMYGNGL

>member
-1 MENYEFERGA
+1 
-11 LMKRTFGKILSF
+11 MKRTFGKILSF

-30 LSMVPAVLAASATD
+30 LAMVPAVLAASATD
-44 TSAYLAPGSNE
+44 TNAYLAPGFDE

-61 TGTTG
+61 TGTGTG
-66 SAPNMAE
+66 TPPDMSQ
-73 LFWVSS
+73 LFWVSGNE
-79 KEDVA
+79 KVA
-84 TVTNSKAP
+84 TVTNTADE
-92 NSSKETQTVTAVSAG
+92 SSSSRAEQTVEAVAAG
-107 TTTISVW
+107 STTISVW
-114 KNEADYKKNGSNYY
+114 KNHEDYNKYKNSYY
-128 SGSALKTWTVTVT
+128 SSNALKTWNVTVT
-141 EWKVT
+141 GWKVV

-151 SSSGWY
+151 SNSGW
-157 YGSGSSSTTTISAGE
+157 YGSGSSTGTTINAGS
-172 KKTLTATV
+172 KATLTATV
-180 TGPQGKVANAK
+180 TGPAGKVENAK
-191 VKFEVASGNQTM
+191 VKFTTADKTIALLDNNSNNTQVTKPVSTT
-203 LHFDSLSSTGYS
+203 SSNWGSSSATTG
-215 STKDVTVSSGYSS
+215 
-228 TATSGTAAVDV
+228 TATVDV
-239 YGGSKGGF
+239 YGGTMGGY
-247 VTITATIVGVDTSKN
+247 VDITATVMVGN
-262 TNAKAT
+262 TAVNLSTNPDATAT
-268 ITPRVIGP
+268 ITPYINGP
-276 ESWTVSLPTAQ
+276 EGWTVSLPENQRTL
-287 QTMTIKKNDYSQ
+287 TIKKTDNTQYL
-299 KLTPSVVTG
+299 KPTATG
-308 NSSSTVSGAKF
+308 LSGSTQPEF
-319 VYKFLEKRS
+319 VYKFVNGS
-328 PAVADKSEYVLSDSS
+328 SLSDSS
-343 YYMQVYDGSITPY
+343 NYMQIASNGRITP
-356 RVTSGPVK
+356 RKTCQNVV
-364 VRVYVEGYVNNDDPD
+364 VRVYVKGYTGDTN
-379 AYPYAEASIMIT
+379 PYAETSITIT
-391 DSTANGVSIDYK
+391 DSTANGLSIDYK
-403 NESTKFKMNNG
+403 NENTKFKMNNG
-414 TYVLACKDTNNG
+414 TYVLACKDTDNG
-426 TDVVF
+426 KDVDF
-431 TDGTEIVTAL
+431 ADGTCIVTAL
-441 TLKATVD
+441 DLKATVD
-448 STNAT
+448 STSAA
-453 ADAKRVTWT
+453 ADARRVTWT
-462 TNAPEVARFGVNN
+462 TNAPEVARFGTNN

-500 KKATMTFT
+500 KKATMNFV
-508 VWLAREYDKIVTKPD
+508 VWQAREYDKIVTKPD

-556 PMKNVQFMDSSTIQ
+556 PMKNVQFVSSSTIQ

-579 TLNRVAYFPKTSG
+579 TVNRVAYFPMKDDKHPEKNVS
-592 ADVIESGTATV
+592 DVIESRTATL

-631 ITGTNKT
+631 IQNNKKLT
-638 LKTFTWYDNNNKAVK
+638 LFTWYDNNDKAVK
-653 TESVYSTS
+653 TETVSNKVTH
-661 GTAVATR
+661 
-668 TSTLNLSDFITSAG
+668 TSTLNLSDFVTSAG
-682 SYGFYCVI
+682 TYGFYCVI
-690 SGGNTGNNT
+690 NGSGN
-699 STSTINT
+699 STIKT
-706 RTAMITIGGDYN
+706 RTAIITIGGDYN

-810 TVTVPAAEDVRL
+810 TVTVPTAEDVRL
-822 TLEEDATYVMLD
+822 MLEEDATYVMLD

-1051 ESNASSAYITITSVV
+1051 ESNASSAYITITRVV

-1151 AANSVDFMSGNGL
+1151 AANSVDFMYGNGL

-1271 QSAVSSYAVT
+1271 RSAVSSYAVT

-1324 EQ
+1324 ER

>member
-1 MENYEFERGA
+1 
-11 LMKRTFGKILSF
+11 MKRTFGKILSF

-30 LSMVPAVLAASATD
+30 LSMVPAVLAAPKVGDAQYLALGETANLTCTGAKFWISSNPSAVSVTK
-44 TSAYLAPGSNE
+44 TATGRATITALSTTSSGWGYGTATISAYEKESD
-55 TFTYSY
+55 Y
-61 TGTTG
+61 T
-66 SAPNMAE
+66 S
-73 LFWVSS
+73 
-79 KEDVA
+79 
-84 TVTNSKAP
+84 TNY
-92 NSSKETQTVTAVSAG
+92 
-107 TTTISVW
+107 
-114 KNEADYKKNGSNYY
+114 ADRHD
-128 SGSALKTWTVTVT
+128 ALMTWSVTVS

-151 SSSGWY
+151 SSSGWN
-157 YGSGSSSTTTISAGE
+157 YGYGSSSTTTISAGE

-191 VKFEVASGNQTM
+191 VKFKVAASNKDM

-262 TNAKAT
+262 TNATTT

-287 QTMTIKKNDYSQ
+287 QTMTIKRTDYSQ

-308 NSSSTVSGAKF
+308 SGSSAVSGAKF
-319 VYKFLEKRS
+319 VYRF
-328 PAVADKSEYVLSDSS
+328 VKSENELENTSK
-343 YYMQVYDGSITPY
+343 YMQVYTDGSITPY
-356 RVTSGPVK
+356 QVTTEGPVR
-364 VRVYVEGYVNNDDPD
+364 VRAYVEGYVDNNNPE
-379 AYPYAEASIMIT
+379 AYPYAEAAIMIT
-391 DSTANGVSIDYK
+391 DSTANGLSIDYK
-403 NESTKFKMNNG
+403 NENTKFKMNNG
-414 TYVLACKDTNNG
+414 TYVLACKDTDNG
-426 TDVVF
+426 KDVDF
-431 TDGTEIVTAL
+431 ADGTCIVTAL
-441 TLKATVD
+441 DLKATVD
-448 STNAT
+448 STNAA
-453 ADAKRVTWT
+453 ADAKRVTWKT
-462 TNAPEVARFGVNN
+462 DDASVARFGVNN
-475 SYTGDEATLTTTG
+475 SYTGDVATLTTTG
-488 AGSVTVTAEVDG
+488 TGRVTVTAEVDG
-500 KKATMTFT
+500 KKDTMTFY
-508 VWLAREYDKIVTKPD
+508 VWQAREYDKIVTKPD
-523 IPTAISSREDAFNS
+523 IPTAISNREDAFNA
-537 FSQQLVTV
+537 FSQQYVTV

-556 PMKNVQFMDSSTIQ
+556 PMKDVQFVNSSTIQ
-570 LKGWIDGFD
+570 LKGTIDGFD
-579 TLNRVAYFPKTSG
+579 TLNRIAYFPKSG
-592 ADVIESGTATV
+592 VSDVIQSGKAEL

-631 ITGTNKT
+631 TQSNKKLT
-638 LKTFTWYDNNNKAVK
+638 SFTWYDNNDKAVK
-653 TESVYSTS
+653 AEMVNNKVTY
-661 GTAVATR
+661 
-668 TSTLNLSDFITSAG
+668 TSTLNLSDFVTSAG
-682 SYGFYCVI
+682 TYGFYCVI
-690 SGGNTGNNT
+690 NGSGN
-699 STSTINT
+699 STIKT
-706 RTAMITIGGDYN
+706 RTAIITIGGDYN

-764 TEGSDVVTLN
+764 TEGGDVVALN
-774 SRTGSSVTLTAKSG
+774 SRTGSSVTLIAKSG

-810 TVTVPAAEDVRL
+810 TVTVPAAQDVQL
-822 TLEEDATYVMLD
+822 MLEEDASYVMLD

-908 GQIATGKLVIMTN
+908 GQIATGKIVVMTN

-947 SGLSSVKFGT
+947 SGLSSVRFGT

-1051 ESNASSAYITITSVV
+1051 ESNASSAYITITRVT

-1136 TASSK
+1136 TASSR

-1324 EQ
+1324 ER